1 MNGSPNMQI
10 TPDVNQALANA
21 NIPLSPALT
30 QYFQQNVTPYLDQ
43 LQYQMYQTQV
53 SLQDTLQFFVN
64 QNRCQLA
71 EIDRLKQV
79 RQTMPRMFCE
89 RQIDGY
95 GVCIDHG
102 NQTLVGKLRIRSV
115 HHCYIDKDGYRKELL
130 YVLYSS
136 MDDNIHSAV
145 VPRDKLAS
153 KNLLPLFE
161 SFQWVCKSKA
171 MANDYVAH
179 CINNFAQK
187 RILYISEYPGFSFV
201 KSKEGST
208 LVQFCC
214 NRNQF
219 GMNPLK
225 HCSPYFTKK
234 VLPSTKDRPL
244 GIKGICEKYLDT
256 DKKMMLFVFS
266 LCGLLSSFFREEKY
280 STERILTI
288 SAPDAASERFATLLM
303 QIFNR
308 GTKPLT
314 LCSNKSA
321 VKTELLHAKDET
333 VILSDRSI
341 IDDDKKRTEM
351 LQHILTENDSMD
363 CQPHNLAIF
372 STHAQYLLPPEKKIC
387 LTLPENFAPAMTKEE
402 EAEMCDDLNYLI
414 NTIASYIC
422 KNYELFRDRFKQ
434 NFIDIFNS
442 EFEQYSPYFQGKS
455 KEIITAGAL
464 LDTVY
469 FCVIDCIL
477 DFDSQPIAPLIYSIL
492 YDSQT
497 VSGTSE
503 DAVSEHFIAALND
516 AIRSGKLK
524 ILQHSKEMDFQEGTN
539 QLIVKDKLLILEES
553 AIENVL
559 IPSMRT
565 ADNTC
570 RILKCLKACEYLHAT
585 KKNRYPLVVYSH
597 HRSLRPALIAL
608 KSDRI
613 LDSDVELMI
622 EESRYAEWYSTA
634 PAPEHFIPLT
644 ENRIGGVSYQVFD
657 EKRKDNM
664 HFFALGKSGS
674 GKTHCLTERMVSLQK
689 LHRPVIV
696 FDTSESFTEEEILEK
711 LSVGCGETAEKKV
724 QAYIAEHI
732 TFHRIEEDGIPVDLL
747 KLGDSGNGED
757 TIRKI
762 ESIVESHNPNMGSK
776 QQAAVHAA
784 ISDMIQKGNVDM
796 TSLYEVLTSEQI
808 PYDLADQLADTLS
821 FFVNFKAN
829 DRDWGELIEESKD
842 IIIISTKAVR
852 SNGGSGLIDMLLMSL
867 YYYQQAHGEKQL
879 SVFIDEIRT
888 QNLSTKG
895 PIAKILTESRKNRMS
910 LNFAT
915 QFLPKSAQVR
925 EIMDNAAIHAF
936 FPLDDRT
943 AASAAKL
950 LNIDPQA
957 LTLLETGECYI
968 KGTFYNQNR
977 QKAIPGILHGTTYRN
992 FKKAKP
998 KLHKRPFIDVPC
1010 FDEKRCNFPPAKN

>member
-1 MNGSPNMQI
+1 MNGMYGMSTAEQLIAINHMQVAANHAVPSGAMPFQEVLRVYGEDQI
-10 TPDVNQALANA
+10 T
-21 NIPLSPALT
+21 
-30 QYFQQNVTPYLDQ
+30 
-43 LQYQMYQTQV
+43 
-53 SLQDTLQFFVN
+53 
-64 QNRCQLA
+64 
-71 EIDRLKQV
+71 
-79 RQTMPRMFCE
+79 
-89 RQIDGY
+89 
-95 GVCIDHG
+95 GVGSCIDYEKRKIKRI
-102 NQTLVGKLRIRSV
+102 GKLRIHSI
-115 HHCYIDKDGYRKELL
+115 HHCYIDKDGQRKEFL
-130 YVLYSS
+130 YVSYSS
-136 MDDNIHSAV
+136 MDDSTHLAV
-145 VPRDKLAS
+145 VPCDKLAS

-161 SFQWVCKSKA
+161 SFQWMCKSKA
-171 MANDYVAH
+171 MANDYIAY
-179 CINNFAQK
+179 CIRCFPPQSTQ
-187 RILYISEYPGFSFV
+187 YFPEYAGFSFIEQ
-201 KSKEGST
+201 SENST
-208 LVQFCC
+208 FIRFDC
-214 NRNQF
+214 NRKCF
-219 GMNPLK
+219 DMKLLK

-280 STERILTI
+280 SMERILTI

-351 LQHILTENDSMD
+351 LQHILTENDNMD

-387 LTLPENFAPAMTKEE
+387 LTLPKNFAPAMTTEE
-402 EAEMCDDLNYLI
+402 EAEMCDDLNYLVNI
-414 NTIASYIC
+414 IISRIC
-422 KNYELFRDRFKQ
+422 KSSTVLPGSFRDEFHEQ
-434 NFIDIFNS
+434 IDLYTS
-442 EFEQYSPYFQGKS
+442 YFQGKS
-455 KEIITAGAL
+455 KEIITASAL

-469 FCVIDCIL
+469 SCMIACFL
-477 DFDSQPIAPLIYSIL
+477 EFDSQPITMLIRSVL
-492 YDSQT
+492 SDSQT

-524 ILQHSKEMDFQEGTN
+524 ILRHSKEMDFQEGTN

-553 AIENVL
+553 AMENVL

-634 PAPEHFIPLT
+634 PVPEHFIPLT

>member
-1 MNGSPNMQI
+1 MSTAEQLIAINHMQVAANHAVPSGAMPFQEVLRVYGEDQI
-10 TPDVNQALANA
+10 T
-21 NIPLSPALT
+21 
-30 QYFQQNVTPYLDQ
+30 
-43 LQYQMYQTQV
+43 
-53 SLQDTLQFFVN
+53 
-64 QNRCQLA
+64 
-71 EIDRLKQV
+71 
-79 RQTMPRMFCE
+79 
-89 RQIDGY
+89 
-95 GVCIDHG
+95 GVGSCIDYEKRKIKRI
-102 NQTLVGKLRIRSV
+102 GKLRIHSI
-115 HHCYIDKDGYRKELL
+115 HHCYIDKDGQRKEFL
-130 YVLYSS
+130 YVSYSS
-136 MDDNIHSAV
+136 MDDSTHLAV
-145 VPRDKLAS
+145 VPCDKLAS

-161 SFQWVCKSKA
+161 SFQWMCKSKA
-171 MANDYVAH
+171 MANDYIAY
-179 CINNFAQK
+179 CIRCFPPQSTQ
-187 RILYISEYPGFSFV
+187 YFPEYAGFSFIEQ
-201 KSKEGST
+201 SENST
-208 LVQFCC
+208 FIRFDC
-214 NRNQF
+214 NRKCF
-219 GMNPLK
+219 DMKLLK

-280 STERILTI
+280 SMERILTI

-351 LQHILTENDSMD
+351 LQHILTENDNMD

-387 LTLPENFAPAMTKEE
+387 LTLPKNFAPAMTTEE
-402 EAEMCDDLNYLI
+402 EAEMCDDLNYLVNI
-414 NTIASYIC
+414 IISRIC
-422 KNYELFRDRFKQ
+422 KSYTVLPGSFRDEFHEQ
-434 NFIDIFNS
+434 IDLYTS
-442 EFEQYSPYFQGKS
+442 YFQGKS
-455 KEIITAGAL
+455 KEIITASAL

-469 FCVIDCIL
+469 SCMIACFL
-477 DFDSQPIAPLIYSIL
+477 EFDSQPITMLIRSVL
-492 YDSQT
+492 SDSQT

-524 ILQHSKEMDFQEGTN
+524 ILRHSKEMDFQEGTN

-553 AIENVL
+553 AMENVL

-634 PAPEHFIPLT
+634 PVPEHFIPLT

>member
-1 MNGSPNMQI
+1 MNGMYGMSTAEQMIAINHMQVAANHAVPSGAMPFQEVLRVYGEDQI
-10 TPDVNQALANA
+10 T
-21 NIPLSPALT
+21 
-30 QYFQQNVTPYLDQ
+30 
-43 LQYQMYQTQV
+43 
-53 SLQDTLQFFVN
+53 
-64 QNRCQLA
+64 
-71 EIDRLKQV
+71 
-79 RQTMPRMFCE
+79 
-89 RQIDGY
+89 
-95 GVCIDHG
+95 GVGSCIDYEKRKIKRI
-102 NQTLVGKLRIRSV
+102 GKLRIHSI
-115 HHCYIDKDGYRKELL
+115 HHCYIDKDGQRKEFL
-130 YVLYSS
+130 YVSYSS
-136 MDDNIHSAV
+136 MDDSTHLAV
-145 VPRDKLAS
+145 VPCDKLAS

-161 SFQWVCKSKA
+161 SFQWMCKSKA
-171 MANDYVAH
+171 MANDYIAY
-179 CINNFAQK
+179 CIRCFPPQSTQ
-187 RILYISEYPGFSFV
+187 YFPEYAGFSFIEQ
-201 KSKEGST
+201 SENST
-208 LVQFCC
+208 FIRFDC
-214 NRNQF
+214 NRKCF
-219 GMNPLK
+219 DMKLLK

-280 STERILTI
+280 SMERILTI

-351 LQHILTENDSMD
+351 LQHILTENDNMD

-387 LTLPENFAPAMTKEE
+387 LTLPKNFAPAMTTEE
-402 EAEMCDDLNYLI
+402 EAEMCDDLNYLVNI
-414 NTIASYIC
+414 IISRIC
-422 KNYELFRDRFKQ
+422 KSYTVLPGSFRDEFHEQ
-434 NFIDIFNS
+434 IDLYTS
-442 EFEQYSPYFQGKS
+442 YFQGKS
-455 KEIITAGAL
+455 KEIITASAL

-469 FCVIDCIL
+469 SCMIACFL
-477 DFDSQPIAPLIYSIL
+477 EFDSQPITMLIRSVL
-492 YDSQT
+492 SDSQT

-524 ILQHSKEMDFQEGTN
+524 ILRHSKEMDFQEGTN

-553 AIENVL
+553 AMENVL

-634 PAPEHFIPLT
+634 PVPEHFIPLT

>member
-1 MNGSPNMQI
+1 MNGMYGMSTAEQLIAINHMQVAANHAVPSGAMPFQEVLRVYGEDQI
-10 TPDVNQALANA
+10 T
-21 NIPLSPALT
+21 
-30 QYFQQNVTPYLDQ
+30 
-43 LQYQMYQTQV
+43 
-53 SLQDTLQFFVN
+53 
-64 QNRCQLA
+64 
-71 EIDRLKQV
+71 
-79 RQTMPRMFCE
+79 
-89 RQIDGY
+89 
-95 GVCIDHG
+95 GVGSCIDYEKRKIKRI
-102 NQTLVGKLRIRSV
+102 GKLRIHSI
-115 HHCYIDKDGYRKELL
+115 HHCYIDKDGQRKEFL
-130 YVLYSS
+130 YVSYSS
-136 MDDNIHSAV
+136 MDDSTHLAV
-145 VPRDKLAS
+145 VPCDKLAS

-161 SFQWVCKSKA
+161 AFQWVCKSKA
-171 MANDYVAH
+171 MANDYIAYCIH
-179 CINNFAQK
+179 CFLPKSTQ
-187 RILYISEYPGFSFV
+187 YFPEYAGFSFIEQ
-201 KSKEGST
+201 SENST
-208 LVQFCC
+208 FIRFDC
-214 NRNQF
+214 NRKCF
-219 GMNPLK
+219 DMKLLK

-266 LCGLLSSFFREEKY
+266 LCGLLSSFFRKEKY
-280 STERILTI
+280 SMERILTI

-351 LQHILTENDSMD
+351 LQHILTENDNMD

-387 LTLPENFAPAMTKEE
+387 LTLPENFAPAMTTEE
-402 EAEMCDDLNYLI
+402 EAEMCDDLNYLVNI
-414 NTIASYIC
+414 IISRIC
-422 KNYELFRDRFKQ
+422 KSYTVLPGSFRDEFHEQ
-434 NFIDIFNS
+434 IDLYTS
-442 EFEQYSPYFQGKS
+442 YFQGKS

-469 FCVIDCIL
+469 SCMIACFL
-477 DFDSQPIAPLIYSIL
+477 EFDSQPITMLIRSVL
-492 YDSQT
+492 SDSQT

-503 DAVSEHFIAALND
+503 DAVSEQFIAALND
-516 AIRSGKLK
+516 AIRSDKLK
-524 ILQHSKEMDFQEGTN
+524 ILRHSKEMDFQEGTN

-585 KKNRYPLVVYSH
+585 KKNRYPLVVYSN

-644 ENRIGGVSYQVFD
+644 ENCIGGVSYQVFD

-711 LSVGCGETAEKKV
+711 LSVGCGETAEQDV
-724 QAYIAEHI
+724 RAYIAKHI

-796 TSLYEVLTSEQI
+796 ASLYEVLTSEQI

-842 IIIISTKAVR
+842 III
-852 SNGGSGLIDMLLMSL
+852 
-867 YYYQQAHGEKQL
+867 
-879 SVFIDEIRT
+879 
-888 QNLSTKG
+888 
-895 PIAKILTESRKNRMS
+895 
-910 LNFAT
+910 
-915 QFLPKSAQVR
+915 
-925 EIMDNAAIHAF
+925 
-936 FPLDDRT
+936 
-943 AASAAKL
+943 
-950 LNIDPQA
+950 
-957 LTLLETGECYI
+957 
-968 KGTFYNQNR
+968 
-977 QKAIPGILHGTTYRN
+977 
-992 FKKAKP
+992 KK
-998 KLHKRPFIDVPC
+998 H
-1010 FDEKRCNFPPAKN
+1010 

>member
-1 MNGSPNMQI
+1 MNGMYGMSTAEQLIAINHMQVAANHAVPSGAMPFQEVLRVYGEDQI
-10 TPDVNQALANA
+10 T
-21 NIPLSPALT
+21 
-30 QYFQQNVTPYLDQ
+30 
-43 LQYQMYQTQV
+43 
-53 SLQDTLQFFVN
+53 
-64 QNRCQLA
+64 
-71 EIDRLKQV
+71 
-79 RQTMPRMFCE
+79 
-89 RQIDGY
+89 
-95 GVCIDHG
+95 GVGSCID
-102 NQTLVGKLRIRSV
+102 QEKRKIKRIGKLRIHSI
-115 HHCYIDKDGYRKELL
+115 HHCYIDKDGQRKEFL
-130 YVLYSS
+130 YVSYSS
-136 MDDNIHSAV
+136 MDDSTHLAV
-145 VPRDKLAS
+145 VPCDKLAS

-161 SFQWVCKSKA
+161 SFQWMCKSKA
-171 MANDYVAH
+171 MANDYIAY
-179 CINNFAQK
+179 CIRCFPPKSTQ
-187 RILYISEYPGFSFV
+187 YFPEYAGFSFIEQ
-201 KSKEGST
+201 SENST
-208 LVQFCC
+208 SIRFDC
-214 NRNQF
+214 NRKCF
-219 GMNPLK
+219 DMKLLK

-266 LCGLLSSFFREEKY
+266 LCGLLSSFFRKEKY
-280 STERILTI
+280 SMERILTI

-402 EAEMCDDLNYLI
+402 EAEMCDDLNYLVNFI
-414 NTIASYIC
+414 ISCIC
-422 KNYELFRDRFKQ
+422 KSYTVLPGSFRDEFHEQ
-434 NFIDIFNS
+434 IDLYTS
-442 EFEQYSPYFQGKS
+442 YFQDKS

-469 FCVIDCIL
+469 SCMIACFL
-477 DFDSQPIAPLIYSIL
+477 EFDSQPITMLIRSVL
-492 YDSQT
+492 SDSQT

-503 DAVSEHFIAALND
+503 DAVSEQFIAALND

-524 ILQHSKEMDFQEGTN
+524 ILRHSKEMDFQEGTN

-711 LSVGCGETAEKKV
+711 LSVGCGETAEQDV
-724 QAYIAEHI
+724 RAYIAEHI

-747 KLGDSGNGED
+747 KLGDSGNWED

-829 DRDWGELIEESKD
+829 DRDWGKLIEESKD

-915 QFLPKSAQVR
+915 QFLPKSTQVR

>member
-1 MNGSPNMQI
+1 MNGMYGMSTAEQLIAINHMQVAANHAVPSGAMPFQEVLRVYGEDQI
-10 TPDVNQALANA
+10 T
-21 NIPLSPALT
+21 
-30 QYFQQNVTPYLDQ
+30 
-43 LQYQMYQTQV
+43 
-53 SLQDTLQFFVN
+53 
-64 QNRCQLA
+64 
-71 EIDRLKQV
+71 
-79 RQTMPRMFCE
+79 
-89 RQIDGY
+89 
-95 GVCIDHG
+95 GVGSCIDYEKRKIKRI
-102 NQTLVGKLRIRSV
+102 GKLRIHSI
-115 HHCYIDKDGYRKELL
+115 HHCYIDKDGQRKEFL
-130 YVLYSS
+130 YVSYSS
-136 MDDNIHSAV
+136 MDDSTHLAV
-145 VPRDKLAS
+145 VPCDKLAS

-161 SFQWVCKSKA
+161 SFQWMCKSKA
-171 MANDYVAH
+171 MANDYIAY
-179 CINNFAQK
+179 CIRCFHPKSTQ
-187 RILYISEYPGFSFV
+187 YFPEYAGFSFIEQ
-201 KSKEGST
+201 SENST
-208 LVQFCC
+208 SIRFDC
-214 NRNQF
+214 NRKCF
-219 GMNPLK
+219 DMKLLK

-266 LCGLLSSFFREEKY
+266 LCGLLSSFFRKEKY
-280 STERILTI
+280 SMERILTI

-321 VKTELLHAKDET
+321 VRTELLHAKDET

-351 LQHILTENDSMD
+351 LQHILTENDNMD

-387 LTLPENFAPAMTKEE
+387 LTLPENFALAMTKEE
-402 EAEMCDDLNYLI
+402 EAEMCDDLNYLVNFI
-414 NTIASYIC
+414 ISCIC
-422 KNYELFRDRFKQ
+422 KSYTVLPGAFRDEFHEQ
-434 NFIDIFNS
+434 IDLYTS
-442 EFEQYSPYFQGKS
+442 YFQGKS
-455 KEIITAGAL
+455 KEMIAAGAL

-469 FCVIDCIL
+469 SCLIVCFL
-477 DFDSQPIAPLIYSIL
+477 KFNSQPITMLIRSVL
-492 YDSQT
+492 SDSQT

-503 DAVSEHFIAALND
+503 DAVSEQFIAALND
-516 AIRSGKLK
+516 AIRSDKLK
-524 ILQHSKEMDFQEGTN
+524 ILRHSKEMDFQEGTN

-634 PAPEHFIPLT
+634 TAPKHFIPLT

-711 LSVGCGETAEKKV
+711 LSVGCGETAEKDV
-724 QAYIAEHI
+724 RAYIAKHI

-829 DRDWGELIEESKD
+829 DRDWGKLIEESKD

-915 QFLPKSAQVR
+915 QFLPKSTQVR

-950 LNIDPQA
+950 LNIDSQA

>member
-1 MNGSPNMQI
+1 MNGMYGMSTAEQLIAINHMQVAANHAVPSGAIPFQEVLRVYGEDQI
-10 TPDVNQALANA
+10 T
-21 NIPLSPALT
+21 
-30 QYFQQNVTPYLDQ
+30 
-43 LQYQMYQTQV
+43 
-53 SLQDTLQFFVN
+53 
-64 QNRCQLA
+64 
-71 EIDRLKQV
+71 
-79 RQTMPRMFCE
+79 
-89 RQIDGY
+89 
-95 GVCIDHG
+95 GVGSCIDYEKRKIKRI
-102 NQTLVGKLRIRSV
+102 GKLRIHNV
-115 HHCYIDKDGYRKELL
+115 CHCYIDKDGQRKEFL
-130 YVLYSS
+130 YVSYSS
-136 MDDNIHSAV
+136 MDDSTHLAV
-145 VPRDKLAS
+145 VPCDKLAS

-161 SFQWVCKSKA
+161 SFQWMCKSKA
-171 MANDYVAH
+171 MANDYIAY
-179 CINNFAQK
+179 CIRCFPPKSTQ
-187 RILYISEYPGFSFV
+187 YFPEYAGFSFIEQ
-201 KSKEGST
+201 SENST
-208 LVQFCC
+208 SIRFDC
-214 NRNQF
+214 NRKCF
-219 GMNPLK
+219 DMKLRK

-234 VLPSTKDRPL
+234 VLPSIKDRPL
-244 GIKGICEKYLDT
+244 GIKGICEKYLDP

-280 STERILTI
+280 SMERILTI

-351 LQHILTENDSMD
+351 LQHILTENDNMD

-387 LTLPENFAPAMTKEE
+387 LTLPENFAPAMTTEE
-402 EAEMCDDLNYLI
+402 EAEMCDDLNYLVNI
-414 NTIASYIC
+414 IISRIC
-422 KNYELFRDRFKQ
+422 KSYTVLPGSFRDEFHEQ
-434 NFIDIFNS
+434 IDLYTS
-442 EFEQYSPYFQGKS
+442 YFQGKS
-455 KEIITAGAL
+455 KEIIAAGAL

-469 FCVIDCIL
+469 FCVINCIL
-477 DFDSQPIAPLIYSIL
+477 EFDSQPITPLIYSIL

-503 DAVSEHFIAALND
+503 DAVSEQFIAALND

-524 ILQHSKEMDFQEGTN
+524 ILRHSKEMDFQEGTN

-553 AIENVL
+553 AMENVL

-634 PAPEHFIPLT
+634 TAPEHFVPLT

-711 LSVGCGETAEKKV
+711 LSVGCGETAEKEV

-776 QQAAVHAA
+776 QQATVHAA
-784 ISDMIQKGNVDM
+784 ISDMIQNGNVDM
-796 TSLYEVLTSEQI
+796 ASLYEVLTSEQI

-915 QFLPKSAQVR
+915 QFLPKSTQVR

>member
-71 EIDRLKQV
+71 EIERLKQV

-187 RILYISEYPGFSFV
+187 RILYISEYPGFSFIEQ
-201 KSKEGST
+201 SENST
-208 LVQFCC
+208 FIRFDC
-214 NRNQF
+214 NRKCF
-219 GMNPLK
+219 DMKLLK

-266 LCGLLSSFFREEKY
+266 LCGLLSSFFRKEKY
-280 STERILTI
+280 SMERILTI

-333 VILSDRSI
+333 IILSDRSI
-341 IDDDKKRTEM
+341 IDDDKKR
-351 LQHILTENDSMD
+351 
-363 CQPHNLAIF
+363 
-372 STHAQYLLPPEKKIC
+372 
-387 LTLPENFAPAMTKEE
+387 
-402 EAEMCDDLNYLI
+402 
-414 NTIASYIC
+414 
-422 KNYELFRDRFKQ
+422 
-434 NFIDIFNS
+434 
-442 EFEQYSPYFQGKS
+442 
-455 KEIITAGAL
+455 AGAL

-469 FCVIDCIL
+469 SCMIAYFL
-477 DFDSQPIAPLIYSIL
+477 EFDSQPITMLIRSVL
-492 YDSQT
+492 SDSQT
-497 VSGTSE
+497 VSDTSE
-503 DAVSEHFIAALND
+503 DAVSEQFIAALND

-524 ILQHSKEMDFQEGTN
+524 ILRHSKEMDFQEGTN
-539 QLIVKDKLLILEES
+539 QLIVKEDLLILEES

-585 KKNRYPLVVYSH
+585 KKNRYPLVVYSN

-711 LSVGCGETAEKKV
+711 LSVGCGETAEQDV
-724 QAYIAEHI
+724 RAYIAEHI

-776 QQAAVHAA
+776 QQAAVHAV
-784 ISDMIQKGNVDM
+784 ISDMI
-796 TSLYEVLTSEQI
+796 
-808 PYDLADQLADTLS
+808 
-821 FFVNFKAN
+821 
-829 DRDWGELIEESKD
+829 
-842 IIIISTKAVR
+842 
-852 SNGGSGLIDMLLMSL
+852 
-867 YYYQQAHGEKQL
+867 
-879 SVFIDEIRT
+879 
-888 QNLSTKG
+888 
-895 PIAKILTESRKNRMS
+895 
-910 LNFAT
+910 
-915 QFLPKSAQVR
+915 
-925 EIMDNAAIHAF
+925 
-936 FPLDDRT
+936 
-943 AASAAKL
+943 
-950 LNIDPQA
+950 
-957 LTLLETGECYI
+957 
-968 KGTFYNQNR
+968 
-977 QKAIPGILHGTTYRN
+977 
-992 FKKAKP
+992 
-998 KLHKRPFIDVPC
+998 
-1010 FDEKRCNFPPAKN
+1010 

>member
-1 MNGSPNMQI
+1 MNGMYGMSTAEQLIAINHMQVAANHAVPSGAMPFQEVLRVYGEDQI
-10 TPDVNQALANA
+10 T
-21 NIPLSPALT
+21 
-30 QYFQQNVTPYLDQ
+30 
-43 LQYQMYQTQV
+43 
-53 SLQDTLQFFVN
+53 
-64 QNRCQLA
+64 
-71 EIDRLKQV
+71 
-79 RQTMPRMFCE
+79 
-89 RQIDGY
+89 
-95 GVCIDHG
+95 GVGSCIDYEKRKIKRI
-102 NQTLVGKLRIRSV
+102 GKLRIHSI
-115 HHCYIDKDGYRKELL
+115 HHCYIDKDGQRKEFL
-130 YVLYSS
+130 YVSYSS
-136 MDDNIHSAV
+136 MDDSTHLAV
-145 VPRDKLAS
+145 VPCDKLAS

-161 SFQWVCKSKA
+161 SFQWMCKSKA
-171 MANDYVAH
+171 MANDYIAY
-179 CINNFAQK
+179 CIRCFPPQSTQ
-187 RILYISEYPGFSFV
+187 YFPEYAGFSFIEQ
-201 KSKEGST
+201 SENST
-208 LVQFCC
+208 FIRFDC
-214 NRNQF
+214 NRKCF
-219 GMNPLK
+219 DMKLLK

-280 STERILTI
+280 SMERILTI

-351 LQHILTENDSMD
+351 LQHILTENDNMD

-387 LTLPENFAPAMTKEE
+387 LTLPKNFAPAMTTEE
-402 EAEMCDDLNYLI
+402 EAEMCDDLNYLVNI
-414 NTIASYIC
+414 IISRIC
-422 KNYELFRDRFKQ
+422 KSYTVLPGSFRDEFHEQ
-434 NFIDIFNS
+434 IDLYTS
-442 EFEQYSPYFQGKS
+442 YFQGKS

-469 FCVIDCIL
+469 SCMIACFL
-477 DFDSQPIAPLIYSIL
+477 EFDSQPITMLIRSVL
-492 YDSQT
+492 SDSQT
-497 VSGTSE
+497 VSSTSE
-503 DAVSEHFIAALND
+503 DAVSEQFIAALND

-524 ILQHSKEMDFQEGTN
+524 ILRHSKEMDFQEGTN

-553 AIENVL
+553 AMENVL

-597 HRSLRPALIAL
+597 HRSLRPALIAM

-634 PAPEHFIPLT
+634 TAPEHFIPLT

-674 GKTHCLTERMVSLQK
+674 SKTHCLTERMVSLQK

-711 LSVGCGETAEKKV
+711 LSVGCGETAEQDV
-724 QAYIAEHI
+724 RAYIAEHI
-732 TFHRIEEDGIPVDLL
+732 TFHCIEEDGIPVDLL
-747 KLGDSGNGED
+747 KLSDSGNAED

-762 ESIVESHNPNMGSK
+762 ESIVESHNPNLGRK

-784 ISDMIQKGNVDM
+784 ISDMIQSGNVDM
-796 TSLYEVLTSEQI
+796 ASLYEVLTSEQI

-915 QFLPKSAQVR
+915 QFLPKSTQVR

-950 LNIDPQA
+950 LQVDSKE

-992 FKKAKP
+992 FKKSKP
-998 KLHKRPFIDVPC
+998 ESSSHSFIDVPC
-1010 FDEKRCNFPPAKN
+1010 FDEKRYNFPPAKN

>member
-1 MNGSPNMQI
+1 MYGMSTAEQLIAINHMQVAANHAVPSGAMPFQEVLRVYGEDQI
-10 TPDVNQALANA
+10 T
-21 NIPLSPALT
+21 
-30 QYFQQNVTPYLDQ
+30 
-43 LQYQMYQTQV
+43 
-53 SLQDTLQFFVN
+53 
-64 QNRCQLA
+64 
-71 EIDRLKQV
+71 
-79 RQTMPRMFCE
+79 
-89 RQIDGY
+89 
-95 GVCIDHG
+95 GVGSCID
-102 NQTLVGKLRIRSV
+102 QEKRKIKRIGKLRIHSI
-115 HHCYIDKDGYRKELL
+115 HHCYIDKDGQRKEFL
-130 YVLYSS
+130 YVSYSS
-136 MDDNIHSAV
+136 MDDSTHLAV
-145 VPRDKLAS
+145 VPCDKLAS

-161 SFQWVCKSKA
+161 SFQWMCKSKA
-171 MANDYVAH
+171 MANDYIAY
-179 CINNFAQK
+179 CIRCFPPKSTQ
-187 RILYISEYPGFSFV
+187 YFPEYAGFSFIEQ
-201 KSKEGST
+201 SENST
-208 LVQFCC
+208 SIRFDC
-214 NRNQF
+214 NRKCF
-219 GMNPLK
+219 DMKLLK

-280 STERILTI
+280 SMERILTI

-314 LCSNKSA
+314 LCSNKRA
-321 VKTELLHAKDET
+321 V
-333 VILSDRSI
+333 
-341 IDDDKKRTEM
+341 RTEM

-387 LTLPENFAPAMTKEE
+387 LTLPENFALAMTKEE
-402 EAEMCDDLNYLI
+402 EAEMCDDLNYLVNI
-414 NTIASYIC
+414 IVSHIC

-434 NFIDIFNS
+434 SFIDIFNS

-455 KEIITAGAL
+455 KEIIAVGAL

-477 DFDSQPIAPLIYSIL
+477 DFDSQPIAPLIYPIL

-524 ILQHSKEMDFQEGTN
+524 ILRHSKEMDFQEGTN

-585 KKNRYPLVVYSH
+585 KKNRYPLVVYSN

-644 ENRIGGVSYQVFD
+644 ENCIGGVSYQVFD

-711 LSVGCGETAEKKV
+711 LSVGCGETAEQDV
-724 QAYIAEHI
+724 RAYIAKHI

-796 TSLYEVLTSEQI
+796 ASLYEVLTSEQI

-842 IIIISTKAVR
+842 III
-852 SNGGSGLIDMLLMSL
+852 
-867 YYYQQAHGEKQL
+867 
-879 SVFIDEIRT
+879 
-888 QNLSTKG
+888 
-895 PIAKILTESRKNRMS
+895 
-910 LNFAT
+910 
-915 QFLPKSAQVR
+915 
-925 EIMDNAAIHAF
+925 
-936 FPLDDRT
+936 
-943 AASAAKL
+943 
-950 LNIDPQA
+950 
-957 LTLLETGECYI
+957 
-968 KGTFYNQNR
+968 
-977 QKAIPGILHGTTYRN
+977 
-992 FKKAKP
+992 KK
-998 KLHKRPFIDVPC
+998 H
-1010 FDEKRCNFPPAKN
+1010 

>member
-71 EIDRLKQV
+71 EIERLKQV

-136 MDDNIHSAV
+136 TDDIIHSAV
-145 VPRDKLAS
+145 IPRDKLAS

-161 SFQWVCKSKA
+161 SFQWMCKSKA
-171 MANDYVAH
+171 MANDYIAYCIH
-179 CINNFAQK
+179 CFPPKSTQ
-187 RILYISEYPGFSFV
+187 YFPEYAGFSFIEQ
-201 KSKEGST
+201 SENST
-208 LVQFCC
+208 FIRFDC
-214 NRNQF
+214 NRKCF
-219 GMNPLK
+219 DMKLLK

-234 VLPSTKDRPL
+234 VLPHIQDRPL
-244 GIKGICEKYLDT
+244 GIKGICEKHLDT

-280 STERILTI
+280 SMERILTI

-387 LTLPENFAPAMTKEE
+387 LTLPENFALAMTKEE

-422 KNYELFRDRFKQ
+422 KNYELFRDTFKQ
-434 NFIDIFNS
+434 SFIDIFNS

-469 FCVIDCIL
+469 FCVINCIL
-477 DFDSQPIAPLIYSIL
+477 EFDSQPITPLIYSIL
-492 YDSQT
+492 SNSQT

-503 DAVSEHFIAALND
+503 DAVSEQFIAALND

-524 ILQHSKEMDFQEGTN
+524 ILRHSKEMDFQEGTN

-553 AIENVL
+553 AMENVL

-644 ENRIGGVSYQVFD
+644 ENRIGDVSYQVFD

-711 LSVGCGETAEKKV
+711 LSVGCGETAEKDV
-724 QAYIAEHI
+724 RAYIAEHI

-747 KLGDSGNGED
+747 KLDDSGNGED

-784 ISDMIQKGNVDM
+784 ISDMIQSGNVDM
-796 TSLYEVLTSEQI
+796 ASLYEVLTSEQI

>member
-1 MNGSPNMQI
+1 MYGMSTAEQLIAVNHMQVAANHAVPSGAMPFQEVLRVYGEDQI
-10 TPDVNQALANA
+10 T
-21 NIPLSPALT
+21 
-30 QYFQQNVTPYLDQ
+30 
-43 LQYQMYQTQV
+43 
-53 SLQDTLQFFVN
+53 
-64 QNRCQLA
+64 
-71 EIDRLKQV
+71 
-79 RQTMPRMFCE
+79 
-89 RQIDGY
+89 
-95 GVCIDHG
+95 GVGSCIDYEKRKIKRI
-102 NQTLVGKLRIRSV
+102 GKLRIHSIC
-115 HHCYIDKDGYRKELL
+115 HCYIDKDGYRKELL
-130 YVLYSS
+130 YVLYFST
-136 MDDNIHSAV
+136 DDNIHSAV
-145 VPRDKLAS
+145 IPRDKLAS

-161 SFQWVCKSKA
+161 SFQWMCKSKA
-171 MANDYVAH
+171 MANDYIAH
-179 CINNFAQK
+179 CIHCFPQK
-187 RILYISEYPGFSFV
+187 STQYFPEYAGFSFIEQ
-201 KSKEGST
+201 SENST
-208 LVQFCC
+208 FIRFDC
-214 NRNQF
+214 NRKCF
-219 GMNPLK
+219 DMKLLK

-266 LCGLLSSFFREEKY
+266 LCGLLSSFFRKEKY
-280 STERILTI
+280 SMERILTI

-341 IDDDKKRTEM
+341 IDDDKKR
-351 LQHILTENDSMD
+351 
-363 CQPHNLAIF
+363 
-372 STHAQYLLPPEKKIC
+372 
-387 LTLPENFAPAMTKEE
+387 
-402 EAEMCDDLNYLI
+402 
-414 NTIASYIC
+414 
-422 KNYELFRDRFKQ
+422 
-434 NFIDIFNS
+434 
-442 EFEQYSPYFQGKS
+442 
-455 KEIITAGAL
+455 AGAVL
-464 LDTVY
+464 NTVY
-469 FCVIDCIL
+469 FCVINCIL

-711 LSVGCGETAEKKV
+711 LSVGCGETAEQDV
-724 QAYIAEHI
+724 RAYIAEHI

-796 TSLYEVLTSEQI
+796 ASLYEVLTSEQI

-842 IIIISTKAVR
+842 III
-852 SNGGSGLIDMLLMSL
+852 
-867 YYYQQAHGEKQL
+867 
-879 SVFIDEIRT
+879 
-888 QNLSTKG
+888 
-895 PIAKILTESRKNRMS
+895 
-910 LNFAT
+910 
-915 QFLPKSAQVR
+915 
-925 EIMDNAAIHAF
+925 
-936 FPLDDRT
+936 
-943 AASAAKL
+943 
-950 LNIDPQA
+950 
-957 LTLLETGECYI
+957 
-968 KGTFYNQNR
+968 
-977 QKAIPGILHGTTYRN
+977 
-992 FKKAKP
+992 KK
-998 KLHKRPFIDVPC
+998 H
-1010 FDEKRCNFPPAKN
+1010 

>member
-1 MNGSPNMQI
+1 MNGMYGMSTAEQLIAINHMQVAANHAVPSGAMPFQEVLRVYGEDQI
-10 TPDVNQALANA
+10 T
-21 NIPLSPALT
+21 
-30 QYFQQNVTPYLDQ
+30 
-43 LQYQMYQTQV
+43 
-53 SLQDTLQFFVN
+53 
-64 QNRCQLA
+64 
-71 EIDRLKQV
+71 
-79 RQTMPRMFCE
+79 
-89 RQIDGY
+89 
-95 GVCIDHG
+95 GVGSCID
-102 NQTLVGKLRIRSV
+102 QEKRKIKRIGKLRIHSI
-115 HHCYIDKDGYRKELL
+115 HHCYIDKDGQRKEFL
-130 YVLYSS
+130 YVSYSS
-136 MDDNIHSAV
+136 MDDSTHLAV
-145 VPRDKLAS
+145 VPCDKLAS

-161 SFQWVCKSKA
+161 SFQWMCKSKA
-171 MANDYVAH
+171 MANDYIAY
-179 CINNFAQK
+179 CIRCFPPKSTQ
-187 RILYISEYPGFSFV
+187 YFPEYAGFSFIEQ
-201 KSKEGST
+201 SENST
-208 LVQFCC
+208 SIRFDC
-214 NRNQF
+214 NRKCF
-219 GMNPLK
+219 DMKLLK

-266 LCGLLSSFFREEKY
+266 LCGLLSSFFRKEKY
-280 STERILTI
+280 SMERILTI

-351 LQHILTENDSMD
+351 LQYILTENDNMD

-387 LTLPENFAPAMTKEE
+387 LTLPENFAPAMTTKE
-402 EAEMCDDLNYLI
+402 EAEMCDDLNYLVNFI
-414 NTIASYIC
+414 ISCIC
-422 KNYELFRDRFKQ
+422 KSYTVLPGAFQDEFHEQ
-434 NFIDIFNS
+434 IDLYTS
-442 EFEQYSPYFQGKS
+442 YFQGKS
-455 KEIITAGAL
+455 KEMIAAGAL

-469 FCVIDCIL
+469 SCMIAYFL
-477 DFDSQPIAPLIYSIL
+477 EFDSQPITMLIRSVL
-492 YDSQT
+492 SDSQT

-503 DAVSEHFIAALND
+503 DAVSEQFIAALND

-644 ENRIGGVSYQVFD
+644 ENCIGGISYQVFD

-696 FDTSESFTEEEILEK
+696 FDNSESFTEEEILEK
-711 LSVGCGETAEKKV
+711 LSVGCGETAEKEV

-784 ISDMIQKGNVDM
+784 ISDMIQNGNVDM
-796 TSLYEVLTSEQI
+796 ASLYEVLTSEQI

-867 YYYQQAHGEKQL
+867 YYYQ
-879 SVFIDEIRT
+879 
-888 QNLSTKG
+888 
-895 PIAKILTESRKNRMS
+895 
-910 LNFAT
+910 
-915 QFLPKSAQVR
+915 
-925 EIMDNAAIHAF
+925 
-936 FPLDDRT
+936 
-943 AASAAKL
+943 
-950 LNIDPQA
+950 
-957 LTLLETGECYI
+957 
-968 KGTFYNQNR
+968 
-977 QKAIPGILHGTTYRN
+977 
-992 FKKAKP
+992 
-998 KLHKRPFIDVPC
+998 
-1010 FDEKRCNFPPAKN
+1010 

>member
-1 MNGSPNMQI
+1 MNGMYGMSTAEQLIAINHMQVAANHAVPSGAMPFQEVLRVYGEDQI
-10 TPDVNQALANA
+10 T
-21 NIPLSPALT
+21 
-30 QYFQQNVTPYLDQ
+30 
-43 LQYQMYQTQV
+43 
-53 SLQDTLQFFVN
+53 
-64 QNRCQLA
+64 
-71 EIDRLKQV
+71 
-79 RQTMPRMFCE
+79 
-89 RQIDGY
+89 
-95 GVCIDHG
+95 GVGSCIDYEKRKIKRI
-102 NQTLVGKLRIRSV
+102 GKLRIHSI
-115 HHCYIDKDGYRKELL
+115 HHCYIDKDGQRKEFL
-130 YVLYSS
+130 YVSYSS
-136 MDDNIHSAV
+136 MDDSTHLAV
-145 VPRDKLAS
+145 VPCDKLAS

-161 SFQWVCKSKA
+161 SFQWMCKSKA
-171 MANDYVAH
+171 MANDYIAY
-179 CINNFAQK
+179 CIRCFPPQSTQ
-187 RILYISEYPGFSFV
+187 YFPEYAGFSFIEQ
-201 KSKEGST
+201 SENST
-208 LVQFCC
+208 FIRFDC
-214 NRNQF
+214 NRKCF
-219 GMNPLK
+219 DMKLLK

-280 STERILTI
+280 SMERILTI

-351 LQHILTENDSMD
+351 LQHILTEDDNMD

-387 LTLPENFAPAMTKEE
+387 LTLPKNFAPAMTTEE
-402 EAEMCDDLNYLI
+402 EAEMCDDLNYLVNI
-414 NTIASYIC
+414 IISRIC
-422 KNYELFRDRFKQ
+422 KSYTVLPGSFRDEFHEQ
-434 NFIDIFNS
+434 IDLYTS
-442 EFEQYSPYFQGKS
+442 YFQGKS
-455 KEIITAGAL
+455 KEIITASAL

-469 FCVIDCIL
+469 SCMIACFL
-477 DFDSQPIAPLIYSIL
+477 EFDSQPITMLIRSVL
-492 YDSQT
+492 SDSQT

-524 ILQHSKEMDFQEGTN
+524 ILRHSKEMDFQEGTN

-553 AIENVL
+553 AMENVL

-634 PAPEHFIPLT
+634 PVPEHFIPLT

>member
-1 MNGSPNMQI
+1 MNGMYGMSTAEQLIAINHMQVAANHAVPSGAMPFQEVLRVYGEDQI
-10 TPDVNQALANA
+10 T
-21 NIPLSPALT
+21 
-30 QYFQQNVTPYLDQ
+30 
-43 LQYQMYQTQV
+43 
-53 SLQDTLQFFVN
+53 
-64 QNRCQLA
+64 
-71 EIDRLKQV
+71 
-79 RQTMPRMFCE
+79 
-89 RQIDGY
+89 
-95 GVCIDHG
+95 GVGSCID
-102 NQTLVGKLRIRSV
+102 QEKRKIKRIGKLRIHSI
-115 HHCYIDKDGYRKELL
+115 HHCYIDKDGQRKEFL
-130 YVLYSS
+130 YVSYSS
-136 MDDNIHSAV
+136 MDDSTHLAV
-145 VPRDKLAS
+145 VPCDKLAS

-161 SFQWVCKSKA
+161 SFQWMCKSKA
-171 MANDYVAH
+171 MANDYIAY
-179 CINNFAQK
+179 CIRCFPPKSTQ
-187 RILYISEYPGFSFV
+187 YFPEYAGFSFIEQ
-201 KSKEGST
+201 SENST
-208 LVQFCC
+208 SIRFDC
-214 NRNQF
+214 NRKCF
-219 GMNPLK
+219 DMKLLK

-266 LCGLLSSFFREEKY
+266 LCGLLSSFFRKEKY
-280 STERILTI
+280 SMERILTI

-351 LQHILTENDSMD
+351 LQYILTENDNMD

-387 LTLPENFAPAMTKEE
+387 LTLPENFAPAMTTKE
-402 EAEMCDDLNYLI
+402 EAEMCDDLNYLVNFI
-414 NTIASYIC
+414 ISCIC
-422 KNYELFRDRFKQ
+422 KSYTVLPGAFQDEFHEQ
-434 NFIDIFNS
+434 IDLYTS
-442 EFEQYSPYFQGKS
+442 YFQGKS
-455 KEIITAGAL
+455 KEMIAAGAL

-469 FCVIDCIL
+469 SCMIAYFL
-477 DFDSQPIAPLIYSIL
+477 EFDSQPITMLIRSVL
-492 YDSQT
+492 SDSQT

-503 DAVSEHFIAALND
+503 DAVSEQFIAALND

-644 ENRIGGVSYQVFD
+644 ENCIGGISYQVFD

-696 FDTSESFTEEEILEK
+696 FDNSESFTEEEILEK
-711 LSVGCGETAEKKV
+711 LSVGCGETAEKEV

-784 ISDMIQKGNVDM
+784 ISDMIQNGNVDM
-796 TSLYEVLTSEQI
+796 ASLYEVLTSEQI

-915 QFLPKSAQVR
+915 QFLPKSTQVR

>member
-1 MNGSPNMQI
+1 
-10 TPDVNQALANA
+10 
-21 NIPLSPALT
+21 
-30 QYFQQNVTPYLDQ
+30 
-43 LQYQMYQTQV
+43 
-53 SLQDTLQFFVN
+53 
-64 QNRCQLA
+64 
-71 EIDRLKQV
+71 
-79 RQTMPRMFCE
+79 
-89 RQIDGY
+89 
-95 GVCIDHG
+95 
-102 NQTLVGKLRIRSV
+102 
-115 HHCYIDKDGYRKELL
+115 
-130 YVLYSS
+130 
-136 MDDNIHSAV
+136 MDDSTHLAV
-145 VPRDKLAS
+145 VPCDKLAS

-161 SFQWVCKSKA
+161 AFQWVCKSKA
-171 MANDYVAH
+171 MANDYIAYCIH
-179 CINNFAQK
+179 CFLPKSTQ
-187 RILYISEYPGFSFV
+187 YFPEYAGFSFIEQ
-201 KSKEGST
+201 SENST
-208 LVQFCC
+208 FIRFDC
-214 NRNQF
+214 NRKCF
-219 GMNPLK
+219 DMKLLK

-266 LCGLLSSFFREEKY
+266 LCGLLSSFFRKEKY
-280 STERILTI
+280 SMERILTI

-351 LQHILTENDSMD
+351 LQHILTENDNMD

-387 LTLPENFAPAMTKEE
+387 LTLPENFAPAMTTEE
-402 EAEMCDDLNYLI
+402 EAEMCDDLNYLVNI
-414 NTIASYIC
+414 IISRIC
-422 KNYELFRDRFKQ
+422 KSYTVLPGSFRDEFHEQ
-434 NFIDIFNS
+434 IDLYTS
-442 EFEQYSPYFQGKS
+442 YFQGKS
-455 KEIITAGAL
+455 KEIIAAGAL

-469 FCVIDCIL
+469 FCVINCIL
-477 DFDSQPIAPLIYSIL
+477 EFDSQPITPLIYSIL

-503 DAVSEHFIAALND
+503 DAVSEQFIAALND

-524 ILQHSKEMDFQEGTN
+524 ILRHSKEMDFQEGTN

-553 AIENVL
+553 AMENVL

-585 KKNRYPLVVYSH
+585 KKNRYPLMVYSN

-644 ENRIGGVSYQVFD
+644 ENCIGGVSYQVFD

-711 LSVGCGETAEKKV
+711 LSVGCGETAEQDV
-724 QAYIAEHI
+724 RAYIAKHI

-784 ISDMIQKGNVDM
+784 ISDMIQNGNVDM
-796 TSLYEVLTSEQI
+796 ASLYEVLTSEQI

-915 QFLPKSAQVR
+915 QFLPKSTQVR

>member
-1 MNGSPNMQI
+1 MEHFSNHSAFCW
-10 TPDVNQALANA
+10 VVL
-21 NIPLSPALT
+21 
-30 QYFQQNVTPYLDQ
+30 
-43 LQYQMYQTQV
+43 
-53 SLQDTLQFFVN
+53 FVGGDYAVLPKIK
-64 QNRCQLA
+64 R
-71 EIDRLKQV
+71 I
-79 RQTMPRMFCE
+79 
-89 RQIDGY
+89 
-95 GVCIDHG
+95 
-102 NQTLVGKLRIRSV
+102 GKLRIHSI
-115 HHCYIDKDGYRKELL
+115 HHCYIDKDGQRKEFL
-130 YVLYSS
+130 YVSYSS
-136 MDDNIHSAV
+136 MDDSTHLAV
-145 VPRDKLAS
+145 VPCDKLAS

-161 SFQWVCKSKA
+161 SFQWMCKSKA
-171 MANDYVAH
+171 MANDYIAY
-179 CINNFAQK
+179 CIRCFPPKSTQ
-187 RILYISEYPGFSFV
+187 YFPEYAGFSFIEQ
-201 KSKEGST
+201 SENST
-208 LVQFCC
+208 FIRFDC
-214 NRNQF
+214 NRKCF
-219 GMNPLK
+219 DMKLLK

-280 STERILTI
+280 SMERILTI

-351 LQHILTENDSMD
+351 LQHILTENDNMD

-387 LTLPENFAPAMTKEE
+387 LTLPENFAPAMTTEE
-402 EAEMCDDLNYLI
+402 EAEMCDNLNYLVNFI
-414 NTIASYIC
+414 ISCIC
-422 KNYELFRDRFKQ
+422 KSYTVLPGAFRDEFHEQ
-434 NFIDIFNS
+434 IDLYTS
-442 EFEQYSPYFQGKS
+442 YFQGKS
-455 KEIITAGAL
+455 KEMIAAGAL

-469 FCVIDCIL
+469 SCMIAYFL
-477 DFDSQPIAPLIYSIL
+477 EFDSQPITMLIRSVL
-492 YDSQT
+492 SDSQT
-497 VSGTSE
+497 VSGTSK
-503 DAVSEHFIAALND
+503 DAVSEQFIAALND

-524 ILQHSKEMDFQEGTN
+524 ILRHSKEMDFQEGTN

-553 AIENVL
+553 AMENVL
-559 IPSMRT
+559 IPFMRT

-711 LSVGCGETAEKKV
+711 LSVGCGETAEKDV
-724 QAYIAEHI
+724 RAYIAEHI
-732 TFHRIEEDGIPVDLL
+732 TFHRIEEDGIPIDLL
-747 KLGDSGNGED
+747 KLDDSGNGED

-762 ESIVESHNPNMGSK
+762 ESIVESHSPNMGSK

-784 ISDMIQKGNVDM
+784 ISDMIQNGNVDM
-796 TSLYEVLTSEQI
+796 ASLYEVLTSEQI

-842 IIIISTKAVR
+842 III
-852 SNGGSGLIDMLLMSL
+852 
-867 YYYQQAHGEKQL
+867 
-879 SVFIDEIRT
+879 
-888 QNLSTKG
+888 
-895 PIAKILTESRKNRMS
+895 
-910 LNFAT
+910 
-915 QFLPKSAQVR
+915 
-925 EIMDNAAIHAF
+925 
-936 FPLDDRT
+936 
-943 AASAAKL
+943 
-950 LNIDPQA
+950 
-957 LTLLETGECYI
+957 
-968 KGTFYNQNR
+968 
-977 QKAIPGILHGTTYRN
+977 
-992 FKKAKP
+992 KK
-998 KLHKRPFIDVPC
+998 H
-1010 FDEKRCNFPPAKN
+1010 

>member
-1 MNGSPNMQI
+1 MNGMYGMSTAEQLIAINHMQVAANHAVPSGAIPFQEVLRVYGEDQI
-10 TPDVNQALANA
+10 T
-21 NIPLSPALT
+21 
-30 QYFQQNVTPYLDQ
+30 
-43 LQYQMYQTQV
+43 
-53 SLQDTLQFFVN
+53 
-64 QNRCQLA
+64 
-71 EIDRLKQV
+71 
-79 RQTMPRMFCE
+79 
-89 RQIDGY
+89 
-95 GVCIDHG
+95 GVGSCIDYEKRKIKRI
-102 NQTLVGKLRIRSV
+102 GKLRIHNV
-115 HHCYIDKDGYRKELL
+115 CHCYIDKDGQRKEFL
-130 YVLYSS
+130 YVSYSS
-136 MDDNIHSAV
+136 MDDSTHLAV
-145 VPRDKLAS
+145 VPCDKLAS

-161 SFQWVCKSKA
+161 SFQWMCKSKA
-171 MANDYVAH
+171 MANDYIAY
-179 CINNFAQK
+179 CIRCFPPKSTQ
-187 RILYISEYPGFSFV
+187 YFPEYAGFSFIEQ
-201 KSKEGST
+201 SENST
-208 LVQFCC
+208 SIRFDC
-214 NRNQF
+214 NRKCF
-219 GMNPLK
+219 DMKLRK

-234 VLPSTKDRPL
+234 VLPSIKDRPL

-280 STERILTI
+280 SMERILTI

-351 LQHILTENDSMD
+351 LQHILTENDNMD

-387 LTLPENFAPAMTKEE
+387 LTLPENFAPAMTTEE
-402 EAEMCDDLNYLI
+402 EAEMCDDLNYLVNI
-414 NTIASYIC
+414 IISRIC
-422 KNYELFRDRFKQ
+422 KSYTVLPGSFRDEFHEQ
-434 NFIDIFNS
+434 IDLYTS
-442 EFEQYSPYFQGKS
+442 YFQGKS
-455 KEIITAGAL
+455 KEMIAAGAL

-469 FCVIDCIL
+469 SCMIAYFL
-477 DFDSQPIAPLIYSIL
+477 EFDSQPITMLIRSVL
-492 YDSQT
+492 SDSQT

-503 DAVSEHFIAALND
+503 DAVSEQFIAALND

-524 ILQHSKEMDFQEGTN
+524 ILRHSKEMDFQEGTN

-585 KKNRYPLVVYSH
+585 KKNRYPLVVYSN

-711 LSVGCGETAEKKV
+711 LSVGCGETAEKDV
-724 QAYIAEHI
+724 RAYIAEHI

-747 KLGDSGNGED
+747 KLGDSGNLED

-784 ISDMIQKGNVDM
+784 ISDMIQNGNVNM
-796 TSLYEVLTSEQI
+796 ASLYEVLTSEQI

-829 DRDWGELIEESKD
+829 DRDWGKLIEESKD

-915 QFLPKSAQVR
+915 QFLPKSTQVR

-950 LNIDPQA
+950 LQVDSKE

-992 FKKAKP
+992 FKKSKP
-998 KLHKRPFIDVPC
+998 ESSSHSFIDVPC

>member
-1 MNGSPNMQI
+1 MNGMYGMSTAEQLIAINHMQVAANHAVPSGAIPFQEVLRVYGEDQI
-10 TPDVNQALANA
+10 T
-21 NIPLSPALT
+21 
-30 QYFQQNVTPYLDQ
+30 
-43 LQYQMYQTQV
+43 
-53 SLQDTLQFFVN
+53 
-64 QNRCQLA
+64 
-71 EIDRLKQV
+71 
-79 RQTMPRMFCE
+79 
-89 RQIDGY
+89 
-95 GVCIDHG
+95 GVGSCIDYEKRKIKRI
-102 NQTLVGKLRIRSV
+102 GKLRIHNV
-115 HHCYIDKDGYRKELL
+115 CHCYIDKDGQRKEFL
-130 YVLYSS
+130 YVSYSS
-136 MDDNIHSAV
+136 MDDSTHLAV
-145 VPRDKLAS
+145 VPCDKLAS

-161 SFQWVCKSKA
+161 SFQWMCKSKA
-171 MANDYVAH
+171 MANDYIAY
-179 CINNFAQK
+179 CIRCFPPKSTQ
-187 RILYISEYPGFSFV
+187 YFPEYAGFSFIEQ
-201 KSKEGST
+201 SENST
-208 LVQFCC
+208 SIRFDC
-214 NRNQF
+214 NRKCF
-219 GMNPLK
+219 DMKLRK

-234 VLPSTKDRPL
+234 VLPSIKDRPL

-280 STERILTI
+280 SMERILTI

-351 LQHILTENDSMD
+351 LQHILTENDNMD

-387 LTLPENFAPAMTKEE
+387 LTLPENFAPAMTTEE
-402 EAEMCDDLNYLI
+402 EAEMCDDLNYLVNI
-414 NTIASYIC
+414 IISRIC
-422 KNYELFRDRFKQ
+422 KSYTVLPGSFRDEFHEQ
-434 NFIDIFNS
+434 IDLYAS
-442 EFEQYSPYFQGKS
+442 YFQGKS
-455 KEIITAGAL
+455 KEMIAAGAL

-469 FCVIDCIL
+469 SCMIAYFL
-477 DFDSQPIAPLIYSIL
+477 EFDSQPITMLIRSVL
-492 YDSQT
+492 SDSQT

-503 DAVSEHFIAALND
+503 DAVSEQFIAALND

-524 ILQHSKEMDFQEGTN
+524 ILRHSKEMDFQEGTN

-585 KKNRYPLVVYSH
+585 KKNRYPLVVYSN

-711 LSVGCGETAEKKV
+711 LSVGCGETAEKDV
-724 QAYIAEHI
+724 RAYIAEHI

-747 KLGDSGNGED
+747 KLGDSGNLED

-784 ISDMIQKGNVDM
+784 ISDMIQNGNVDM
-796 TSLYEVLTSEQI
+796 ASLYEVLTSEQI

-829 DRDWGELIEESKD
+829 DRDWGKLIEESKD

-915 QFLPKSAQVR
+915 QFLPKSTQVR

-950 LNIDPQA
+950 LQVDSKE

-992 FKKAKP
+992 FKKSKP
-998 KLHKRPFIDVPC
+998 ESSSHSFIDVPC

>member
-1 MNGSPNMQI
+1 
-10 TPDVNQALANA
+10 
-21 NIPLSPALT
+21 
-30 QYFQQNVTPYLDQ
+30 
-43 LQYQMYQTQV
+43 
-53 SLQDTLQFFVN
+53 
-64 QNRCQLA
+64 
-71 EIDRLKQV
+71 
-79 RQTMPRMFCE
+79 
-89 RQIDGY
+89 
-95 GVCIDHG
+95 
-102 NQTLVGKLRIRSV
+102 
-115 HHCYIDKDGYRKELL
+115 
-130 YVLYSS
+130 
-136 MDDNIHSAV
+136 MDDSTHLAV
-145 VPRDKLAS
+145 VPCDKLAS

-161 SFQWVCKSKA
+161 SFQWMCKSKA
-171 MANDYVAH
+171 MANDYIAY
-179 CINNFAQK
+179 CIRCFPPKSTQ
-187 RILYISEYPGFSFV
+187 YFPEYAGFSFIEQ
-201 KSKEGST
+201 SENST
-208 LVQFCC
+208 SIRFDC
-214 NRNQF
+214 NRKCF
-219 GMNPLK
+219 DMKLLK

-234 VLPSTKDRPL
+234 VLPSIKDRPL

-280 STERILTI
+280 SMERILTI

-351 LQHILTENDSMD
+351 LQHILTENDNMD

-387 LTLPENFAPAMTKEE
+387 LTLPENFALAMTKEE
-402 EAEMCDDLNYLI
+402 EAEMCDDLNYLVNFI
-414 NTIASYIC
+414 ISCIC
-422 KNYELFRDRFKQ
+422 KSYTVLPGAFRDEFHEQ
-434 NFIDIFNS
+434 IDLYTS
-442 EFEQYSPYFQGKS
+442 YFQGKS
-455 KEIITAGAL
+455 KEMIAAGAL

-469 FCVIDCIL
+469 SCLIVCFL
-477 DFDSQPIAPLIYSIL
+477 KFNSQPITMLIRSVL
-492 YDSQT
+492 SDSQT

-503 DAVSEHFIAALND
+503 DAVSEQFIAALND
-516 AIRSGKLK
+516 AIRSDKLK
-524 ILQHSKEMDFQEGTN
+524 ILRHSKEMDFQEGTN

-634 PAPEHFIPLT
+634 TAPKHFIPLT

-711 LSVGCGETAEKKV
+711 LSVGCGETAEKDV
-724 QAYIAEHI
+724 RAYIAKHI

-829 DRDWGELIEESKD
+829 DRDWGKLIEESKD

-915 QFLPKSAQVR
+915 QFLPKSTQVR

-950 LNIDPQA
+950 LNIDSQA

>member
-71 EIDRLKQV
+71 EIERLKQV

-187 RILYISEYPGFSFV
+187 RILYISEYPGFSFIEQ
-201 KSKEGST
+201 SENST
-208 LVQFCC
+208 FIRFDC
-214 NRNQF
+214 NRKCF
-219 GMNPLK
+219 DMKLLK

-266 LCGLLSSFFREEKY
+266 LCGLLSSFFRKEKY
-280 STERILTI
+280 SIERILTI

-333 VILSDRSI
+333 IILSDRSI
-341 IDDDKKRTEM
+341 IDDDKKR
-351 LQHILTENDSMD
+351 
-363 CQPHNLAIF
+363 
-372 STHAQYLLPPEKKIC
+372 
-387 LTLPENFAPAMTKEE
+387 
-402 EAEMCDDLNYLI
+402 
-414 NTIASYIC
+414 
-422 KNYELFRDRFKQ
+422 
-434 NFIDIFNS
+434 
-442 EFEQYSPYFQGKS
+442 
-455 KEIITAGAL
+455 AGAL

-469 FCVIDCIL
+469 SCMIAYFL
-477 DFDSQPIAPLIYSIL
+477 EFDSQPITMLIRSVL
-492 YDSQT
+492 SDSQT
-497 VSGTSE
+497 VSDTSE
-503 DAVSEHFIAALND
+503 DAVSEQFIAALND

-524 ILQHSKEMDFQEGTN
+524 ILRHSKEMDFQEGTN
-539 QLIVKDKLLILEES
+539 QLIVKEDLLILEES

-585 KKNRYPLVVYSH
+585 KKNRYPLVVYSN

-711 LSVGCGETAEKKV
+711 LSVGCGETAEQDV
-724 QAYIAEHI
+724 RAYIAEHI

-776 QQAAVHAA
+776 QQAAVHAV
-784 ISDMIQKGNVDM
+784 ISDMIQNGNVDM
-796 TSLYEVLTSEQI
+796 ASLYEVLTSEQI

-842 IIIISTKAVR
+842 III
-852 SNGGSGLIDMLLMSL
+852 
-867 YYYQQAHGEKQL
+867 
-879 SVFIDEIRT
+879 
-888 QNLSTKG
+888 
-895 PIAKILTESRKNRMS
+895 
-910 LNFAT
+910 
-915 QFLPKSAQVR
+915 
-925 EIMDNAAIHAF
+925 
-936 FPLDDRT
+936 
-943 AASAAKL
+943 
-950 LNIDPQA
+950 
-957 LTLLETGECYI
+957 
-968 KGTFYNQNR
+968 
-977 QKAIPGILHGTTYRN
+977 
-992 FKKAKP
+992 KK
-998 KLHKRPFIDVPC
+998 H
-1010 FDEKRCNFPPAKN
+1010 

>member
-1 MNGSPNMQI
+1 MNGMYGMSTAEQLIAINHMQVAANHAVPSGAMPFQEVLRVYGEDQI
-10 TPDVNQALANA
+10 T
-21 NIPLSPALT
+21 
-30 QYFQQNVTPYLDQ
+30 
-43 LQYQMYQTQV
+43 
-53 SLQDTLQFFVN
+53 
-64 QNRCQLA
+64 
-71 EIDRLKQV
+71 
-79 RQTMPRMFCE
+79 
-89 RQIDGY
+89 
-95 GVCIDHG
+95 GVGSCIDYEKRKIKRI
-102 NQTLVGKLRIRSV
+102 GKLRIHSI
-115 HHCYIDKDGYRKELL
+115 HHCYIDKDGQRKEFL
-130 YVLYSS
+130 YVSYSS
-136 MDDNIHSAV
+136 MDDSTHLAV
-145 VPRDKLAS
+145 VPCDKLAS

-161 SFQWVCKSKA
+161 AFQWVCKSKA
-171 MANDYVAH
+171 MANDYIAYCIH
-179 CINNFAQK
+179 CFLPKSTQ
-187 RILYISEYPGFSFV
+187 YFPEYAGFSFIEQ
-201 KSKEGST
+201 SENST
-208 LVQFCC
+208 FIRFDC
-214 NRNQF
+214 NRKCF
-219 GMNPLK
+219 DMKLLK

-244 GIKGICEKYLDT
+244 GIKEICEKYLDT

-280 STERILTI
+280 SMERILTI

-351 LQHILTENDSMD
+351 LQHILTENDNMD

-387 LTLPENFAPAMTKEE
+387 LTLPENFAPAMTTEE
-402 EAEMCDDLNYLI
+402 EAEMCDNLNYLVNI
-414 NTIASYIC
+414 IISRIC
-422 KNYELFRDRFKQ
+422 KSYTVLPGSFRDEFHEQ
-434 NFIDIFNS
+434 IDLYTS
-442 EFEQYSPYFQGKS
+442 YFQGKS

-469 FCVIDCIL
+469 SCMIACFL
-477 DFDSQPIAPLIYSIL
+477 EFDSQPITPLIYSIL
-492 YDSQT
+492 YNSQT

-503 DAVSEHFIAALND
+503 DAVSEQFIAALND

-585 KKNRYPLVVYSH
+585 KKNRYPLVVYSN

-634 PAPEHFIPLT
+634 TAPKHFIPLT

-711 LSVGCGETAEKKV
+711 LSVGCGETAEKDV
-724 QAYIAEHI
+724 RAYIAEHI

-747 KLGDSGNGED
+747 KLDDSGNGED

-784 ISDMIQKGNVDM
+784 ISDMIQNGNVDM
-796 TSLYEVLTSEQI
+796 ASLYEVLTSEQI

-915 QFLPKSAQVR
+915 QFLPKSTQVR

-950 LNIDPQA
+950 LQVDSKE

-977 QKAIPGILHGTTYRN
+977 QKAVPGILHGTTYRN

-998 KLHKRPFIDVPC
+998 KLHKRPLIDVPC
-1010 FDEKRCNFPPAKN
+1010 FDEKRCNFSPAKN

>member
-1 MNGSPNMQI
+1 
-10 TPDVNQALANA
+10 
-21 NIPLSPALT
+21 
-30 QYFQQNVTPYLDQ
+30 
-43 LQYQMYQTQV
+43 
-53 SLQDTLQFFVN
+53 
-64 QNRCQLA
+64 
-71 EIDRLKQV
+71 
-79 RQTMPRMFCE
+79 
-89 RQIDGY
+89 
-95 GVCIDHG
+95 
-102 NQTLVGKLRIRSV
+102 
-115 HHCYIDKDGYRKELL
+115 
-130 YVLYSS
+130 
-136 MDDNIHSAV
+136 MDDSTHLAV
-145 VPRDKLAS
+145 VPCDKLAS

-161 SFQWVCKSKA
+161 AFQWVCKSKA
-171 MANDYVAH
+171 MANDYIAYCIH
-179 CINNFAQK
+179 CFLPKSTQ
-187 RILYISEYPGFSFV
+187 YFPEYAGFSFIEQ
-201 KSKEGST
+201 SENST
-208 LVQFCC
+208 FIRFDC
-214 NRNQF
+214 NRKCF
-219 GMNPLK
+219 DMKLLK

-266 LCGLLSSFFREEKY
+266 LCGLLSSFFRKEKY
-280 STERILTI
+280 SMERILTI

-351 LQHILTENDSMD
+351 LQHILTENDNMD

-402 EAEMCDDLNYLI
+402 EAEMCEDLNYLVNI
-414 NTIASYIC
+414 IISRIC
-422 KNYELFRDRFKQ
+422 KSYTVLPGAFRDEFHEQ
-434 NFIDIFNS
+434 IDLYTS
-442 EFEQYSPYFQGKS
+442 YFQGKS
-455 KEIITAGAL
+455 KEVIAAGAL
-464 LDTVY
+464 LNTVY
-469 FCVIDCIL
+469 SCLIVCFL
-477 DFDSQPIAPLIYSIL
+477 KFNSQPITMLIRSVL
-492 YDSQT
+492 SDSQT

-503 DAVSEHFIAALND
+503 DAVSEQFIAALND

-524 ILQHSKEMDFQEGTN
+524 ILRHSKEMDFQEGTN

-711 LSVGCGETAEKKV
+711 LSVGCGETAEQDV
-724 QAYIAEHI
+724 RAYIAKHI

-784 ISDMIQKGNVDM
+784 ISDMIQNGNVDM
-796 TSLYEVLTSEQI
+796 ASLYEVLTSEQI

-842 IIIISTKAVR
+842 III
-852 SNGGSGLIDMLLMSL
+852 
-867 YYYQQAHGEKQL
+867 
-879 SVFIDEIRT
+879 
-888 QNLSTKG
+888 
-895 PIAKILTESRKNRMS
+895 
-910 LNFAT
+910 
-915 QFLPKSAQVR
+915 
-925 EIMDNAAIHAF
+925 
-936 FPLDDRT
+936 
-943 AASAAKL
+943 
-950 LNIDPQA
+950 
-957 LTLLETGECYI
+957 
-968 KGTFYNQNR
+968 
-977 QKAIPGILHGTTYRN
+977 
-992 FKKAKP
+992 KK
-998 KLHKRPFIDVPC
+998 H
-1010 FDEKRCNFPPAKN
+1010 

>member
-1 MNGSPNMQI
+1 MSTAEQLIAINHMQVAANHAVPSGAMPFQEVLRVYGEDQI
-10 TPDVNQALANA
+10 TG
-21 NIPLSPALT
+21 I
-30 QYFQQNVTPYLDQ
+30 
-43 LQYQMYQTQV
+43 
-53 SLQDTLQFFVN
+53 
-64 QNRCQLA
+64 
-71 EIDRLKQV
+71 
-79 RQTMPRMFCE
+79 
-89 RQIDGY
+89 G
-95 GVCIDHG
+95 GCIDYEKRKIKRI
-102 NQTLVGKLRIRSV
+102 GKLRIYSIC
-115 HHCYIDKDGYRKELL
+115 HCYIDKDGQQKEFL

-136 MDDNIHSAV
+136 TDDNTHLAV
-145 VPRDKLAS
+145 VPCDKLAS

-161 SFQWVCKSKA
+161 AFQWVCKSKA
-171 MANDYVAH
+171 MANDYIAYCIH
-179 CINNFAQK
+179 CFLPKSTQ
-187 RILYISEYPGFSFV
+187 YFPEYAGFSFIEQ
-201 KSKEGST
+201 SENST
-208 LVQFCC
+208 FIRFDC
-214 NRNQF
+214 NRKCF
-219 GMNPLK
+219 DMKLLK

-266 LCGLLSSFFREEKY
+266 LCGLLSSFFRKEKY
-280 STERILTI
+280 SMERILTI

-351 LQHILTENDSMD
+351 LQHILTENDNMD

-387 LTLPENFAPAMTKEE
+387 LTLPENFAPAMTTEE
-402 EAEMCDDLNYLI
+402 EAEMCDDLNYLVNI
-414 NTIASYIC
+414 IISRIC
-422 KNYELFRDRFKQ
+422 KSYTVLPGSFRDEFHEQ
-434 NFIDIFNS
+434 IDIYTS
-442 EFEQYSPYFQGKS
+442 YFQGKS
-455 KEIITAGAL
+455 KEIIAAGAL

-469 FCVIDCIL
+469 FCVINCIL
-477 DFDSQPIAPLIYSIL
+477 EFDSQPITPLIYSIL

-503 DAVSEHFIAALND
+503 DAVSEQFIAALND

-524 ILQHSKEMDFQEGTN
+524 ILRHSKEMDFQEGTN

-553 AIENVL
+553 AMENVL

-585 KKNRYPLVVYSH
+585 KKNRYPLVVYSN

-644 ENRIGGVSYQVFD
+644 ENCIGGVSYQVFD

-711 LSVGCGETAEKKV
+711 LSVGCGETAEKEV

-776 QQAAVHAA
+776 QQATVHAA
-784 ISDMIQKGNVDM
+784 ISDMIQNGNVDM
-796 TSLYEVLTSEQI
+796 ASLYEVLTSEQI

-915 QFLPKSAQVR
+915 QFLPKSTQVR

>member
-1 MNGSPNMQI
+1 MNGMYGMSTAEQLIAINHMQVAANHAVPSGAMPFQEVLRVYGEDQI
-10 TPDVNQALANA
+10 T
-21 NIPLSPALT
+21 
-30 QYFQQNVTPYLDQ
+30 
-43 LQYQMYQTQV
+43 
-53 SLQDTLQFFVN
+53 
-64 QNRCQLA
+64 
-71 EIDRLKQV
+71 
-79 RQTMPRMFCE
+79 
-89 RQIDGY
+89 
-95 GVCIDHG
+95 GVGSCIDYEKRKIKRI
-102 NQTLVGKLRIRSV
+102 GKLRIRSV
-115 HHCYIDKDGYRKELL
+115 HHCYIDKDGQRKEFL
-130 YVLYSS
+130 YVSYSS
-136 MDDNIHSAV
+136 MDDSTHLAV

-219 GMNPLK
+219 GMNLLK

-280 STERILTI
+280 SMERILTI

-321 VKTELLHAKDET
+321 VRTELLHAKDET

-351 LQHILTENDSMD
+351 LQHILTENDNMD

-387 LTLPENFAPAMTKEE
+387 LTLPENFAPAMTTEE
-402 EAEMCDDLNYLI
+402 EAEMCDDLNYLVNFI
-414 NTIASYIC
+414 ISCIC
-422 KNYELFRDRFKQ
+422 KSYTVLPGAFRDEFHEQ
-434 NFIDIFNS
+434 IDLYTS
-442 EFEQYSPYFQGKS
+442 YFQGKS
-455 KEIITAGAL
+455 KEMIAAGAL

-469 FCVIDCIL
+469 FCVIACFL
-477 DFDSQPIAPLIYSIL
+477 EFDSQPITMLIRSVL
-492 YDSQT
+492 SDSQT

-503 DAVSEHFIAALND
+503 DAVSEQFIAALND
-516 AIRSGKLK
+516 AIRSDKLK
-524 ILQHSKEMDFQEGTN
+524 ILRHSKEMDFQEGTN

-553 AIENVL
+553 AMENVL

-585 KKNRYPLVVYSH
+585 KKNRYPLVVYSN

-711 LSVGCGETAEKKV
+711 LSVGCGETAEKDV
-724 QAYIAEHI
+724 RAYIAEHI

-784 ISDMIQKGNVDM
+784 ISDMIQNGNVDM

-842 IIIISTKAVR
+842 IIIISTRAVR

-915 QFLPKSAQVR
+915 QFLPKSTQVR

-950 LNIDPQA
+950 LQVDSKE

-977 QKAIPGILHGTTYRN
+977 QKAVPGILHGTTYRN

-998 KLHKRPFIDVPC
+998 ESSSHSFIDVPC
-1010 FDEKRCNFPPAKN
+1010 FDEKR

>member
-1 MNGSPNMQI
+1 
-10 TPDVNQALANA
+10 
-21 NIPLSPALT
+21 
-30 QYFQQNVTPYLDQ
+30 
-43 LQYQMYQTQV
+43 
-53 SLQDTLQFFVN
+53 
-64 QNRCQLA
+64 
-71 EIDRLKQV
+71 
-79 RQTMPRMFCE
+79 
-89 RQIDGY
+89 
-95 GVCIDHG
+95 
-102 NQTLVGKLRIRSV
+102 
-115 HHCYIDKDGYRKELL
+115 
-130 YVLYSS
+130 
-136 MDDNIHSAV
+136 
-145 VPRDKLAS
+145 
-153 KNLLPLFE
+153 
-161 SFQWVCKSKA
+161 
-171 MANDYVAH
+171 
-179 CINNFAQK
+179 
-187 RILYISEYPGFSFV
+187 
-201 KSKEGST
+201 
-208 LVQFCC
+208 
-214 NRNQF
+214 
-219 GMNPLK
+219 
-225 HCSPYFTKK
+225 
-234 VLPSTKDRPL
+234 
-244 GIKGICEKYLDT
+244 
-256 DKKMMLFVFS
+256 
-266 LCGLLSSFFREEKY
+266 
-280 STERILTI
+280 
-288 SAPDAASERFATLLM
+288 
-303 QIFNR
+303 
-308 GTKPLT
+308 
-314 LCSNKSA
+314 
-321 VKTELLHAKDET
+321 
-333 VILSDRSI
+333 
-341 IDDDKKRTEM
+341 
-351 LQHILTENDSMD
+351 MD

-387 LTLPENFAPAMTKEE
+387 LTLPENFALAMTKEE
-402 EAEMCDDLNYLI
+402 ETEMCDDLNYLVNI
-414 NTIASYIC
+414 IVSHIC

-434 NFIDIFNS
+434 SFIDIFNS

-455 KEIITAGAL
+455 KEIIAVGAL

-477 DFDSQPIAPLIYSIL
+477 DFDSQPIAPLIYPIL

-524 ILQHSKEMDFQEGTN
+524 ILRHSKEMDFQEGTN

-585 KKNRYPLVVYSH
+585 KKNRYPLVVYSN

-644 ENRIGGVSYQVFD
+644 ENCIGGVSYQVFD

-711 LSVGCGETAEKKV
+711 LSVGCGETAEQDV
-724 QAYIAEHI
+724 RAYIAKHI

-796 TSLYEVLTSEQI
+796 ASLYEVLTSEQI

-842 IIIISTKAVR
+842 III
-852 SNGGSGLIDMLLMSL
+852 
-867 YYYQQAHGEKQL
+867 
-879 SVFIDEIRT
+879 
-888 QNLSTKG
+888 
-895 PIAKILTESRKNRMS
+895 
-910 LNFAT
+910 
-915 QFLPKSAQVR
+915 
-925 EIMDNAAIHAF
+925 
-936 FPLDDRT
+936 
-943 AASAAKL
+943 
-950 LNIDPQA
+950 
-957 LTLLETGECYI
+957 
-968 KGTFYNQNR
+968 
-977 QKAIPGILHGTTYRN
+977 
-992 FKKAKP
+992 KK
-998 KLHKRPFIDVPC
+998 H
-1010 FDEKRCNFPPAKN
+1010 

>member
-1 MNGSPNMQI
+1 MNGMYGMSTAEQLIAINHMQVAANHAVPSGAMPFQEVLRVYGEDQI
-10 TPDVNQALANA
+10 T
-21 NIPLSPALT
+21 
-30 QYFQQNVTPYLDQ
+30 
-43 LQYQMYQTQV
+43 
-53 SLQDTLQFFVN
+53 
-64 QNRCQLA
+64 
-71 EIDRLKQV
+71 
-79 RQTMPRMFCE
+79 
-89 RQIDGY
+89 
-95 GVCIDHG
+95 GVGSCID
-102 NQTLVGKLRIRSV
+102 QEKRKIKRIGKLRIHSI
-115 HHCYIDKDGYRKELL
+115 HHCYIDKDGQRKEFL
-130 YVLYSS
+130 YVSYSS
-136 MDDNIHSAV
+136 MDDSTHLAV
-145 VPRDKLAS
+145 VPCDKLAS

-161 SFQWVCKSKA
+161 SFQWMCKSKA
-171 MANDYVAH
+171 MANDYIAY
-179 CINNFAQK
+179 CIRCFPPKSTQ
-187 RILYISEYPGFSFV
+187 YFPEYAGFSFIEQ
-201 KSKEGST
+201 SENST
-208 LVQFCC
+208 SIRFDC
-214 NRNQF
+214 NRKCF
-219 GMNPLK
+219 DMKLLK

-280 STERILTI
+280 SMERILTI

-321 VKTELLHAKDET
+321 VRTELLHAKDET

-351 LQHILTENDSMD
+351 LQHILTENDNMD

-387 LTLPENFAPAMTKEE
+387 LTLPENFAPAMTTEE
-402 EAEMCDDLNYLI
+402 EAEMCDDLNYLVNFI
-414 NTIASYIC
+414 ISCIC
-422 KNYELFRDRFKQ
+422 KSYTVLPGAFRDEFHEQ
-434 NFIDIFNS
+434 IDLYTS
-442 EFEQYSPYFQGKS
+442 YFQGKS
-455 KEIITAGAL
+455 KEMIAAGAL

-469 FCVIDCIL
+469 FCVIACFL
-477 DFDSQPIAPLIYSIL
+477 EFDSQPITMLIRSVL
-492 YDSQT
+492 SDSQT

-503 DAVSEHFIAALND
+503 DAVSEQFIAALND
-516 AIRSGKLK
+516 AIRSDKLK
-524 ILQHSKEMDFQEGTN
+524 ILRHSKEMDFQEGTN

-553 AIENVL
+553 AMENVL

-585 KKNRYPLVVYSH
+585 KKNRYPLVVYSN

-711 LSVGCGETAEKKV
+711 LSVGCGETAEKDV
-724 QAYIAEHI
+724 RAYIAEHI

-784 ISDMIQKGNVDM
+784 ISDMIQNGNVDM

-842 IIIISTKAVR
+842 III
-852 SNGGSGLIDMLLMSL
+852 
-867 YYYQQAHGEKQL
+867 
-879 SVFIDEIRT
+879 
-888 QNLSTKG
+888 
-895 PIAKILTESRKNRMS
+895 
-910 LNFAT
+910 
-915 QFLPKSAQVR
+915 
-925 EIMDNAAIHAF
+925 
-936 FPLDDRT
+936 
-943 AASAAKL
+943 
-950 LNIDPQA
+950 
-957 LTLLETGECYI
+957 
-968 KGTFYNQNR
+968 
-977 QKAIPGILHGTTYRN
+977 
-992 FKKAKP
+992 KK
-998 KLHKRPFIDVPC
+998 H
-1010 FDEKRCNFPPAKN
+1010 

>member
-1 MNGSPNMQI
+1 MNGMYGMSTAEQLIAINHMQVAANHAVPSGAMPFQEVLRVYGEDQI
-10 TPDVNQALANA
+10 T
-21 NIPLSPALT
+21 
-30 QYFQQNVTPYLDQ
+30 
-43 LQYQMYQTQV
+43 
-53 SLQDTLQFFVN
+53 
-64 QNRCQLA
+64 
-71 EIDRLKQV
+71 
-79 RQTMPRMFCE
+79 
-89 RQIDGY
+89 
-95 GVCIDHG
+95 GVGSCIDYEKRKIKRI
-102 NQTLVGKLRIRSV
+102 GKLRIHSI
-115 HHCYIDKDGYRKELL
+115 HHCYIDKDGQRKEFL
-130 YVLYSS
+130 YVSYSS
-136 MDDNIHSAV
+136 MDDSTHLAV
-145 VPRDKLAS
+145 VPCDKLAS

-161 SFQWVCKSKA
+161 AFQWVCKSKA
-171 MANDYVAH
+171 MANDYIAYCIH
-179 CINNFAQK
+179 CFLPKSTQ
-187 RILYISEYPGFSFV
+187 YFPEYAGFSFIEQ
-201 KSKEGST
+201 SENST
-208 LVQFCC
+208 FIRFDC
-214 NRNQF
+214 NRKCF
-219 GMNPLK
+219 DMKLLK

-266 LCGLLSSFFREEKY
+266 LCGLLSSFFRKEKY
-280 STERILTI
+280 SMERILTI

-351 LQHILTENDSMD
+351 LQHILTENDNMD

-387 LTLPENFAPAMTKEE
+387 LTLPENFAPAMTTEE
-402 EAEMCDDLNYLI
+402 EAEMCDDLNYLVNI
-414 NTIASYIC
+414 IISRIC
-422 KNYELFRDRFKQ
+422 KSYTVLPGSFRDEFHEQ
-434 NFIDIFNS
+434 IDLYTS
-442 EFEQYSPYFQGKS
+442 YFQGKS
-455 KEIITAGAL
+455 KEIIAAGAL

-469 FCVIDCIL
+469 FCVIHCIL
-477 DFDSQPIAPLIYSIL
+477 EFDSQPITPLIYSIL

-503 DAVSEHFIAALND
+503 DAVSEQFIAALND

-524 ILQHSKEMDFQEGTN
+524 ILRHSKEMDFQEGTN

-553 AIENVL
+553 AMENVL

-585 KKNRYPLVVYSH
+585 KKNRYPLMVYSN

-644 ENRIGGVSYQVFD
+644 ENCIGGVSYQVFD

-711 LSVGCGETAEKKV
+711 LSVGCGETAEQDV
-724 QAYIAEHI
+724 RAYIAKHI

-784 ISDMIQKGNVDM
+784 ISDMIQNGNVDM
-796 TSLYEVLTSEQI
+796 ASLYEVLTSEQI

-915 QFLPKSAQVR
+915 QFLPKSTQVR

>member
-1 MNGSPNMQI
+1 MNGMYGMSTAEQLIAANKMQ
-10 TPDVNQALANA
+10 VAANHA
-21 NIPLSPALT
+21 VPSGAMP
-30 QYFQQNVTPYLDQ
+30 FQEVLRVYGEE
-43 LQYQMYQTQV
+43 QT
-53 SLQDTLQFFVN
+53 TG
-64 QNRCQLA
+64 
-71 EIDRLKQV
+71 I
-79 RQTMPRMFCE
+79 
-89 RQIDGY
+89 G
-95 GVCIDHG
+95 GCIDYEKRKIKRI
-102 NQTLVGKLRIRSV
+102 GKLRIHSV
-115 HHCYIDKDGYRKELL
+115 FHCYIDKDGQQKEFL
-130 YVLYSS
+130 YVSYSS
-136 MDDNIHSAV
+136 MDDSTHLAV
-145 VPRDKLAS
+145 VPCDKLAS

-161 SFQWVCKSKA
+161 SFQWMCKSKA
-171 MANDYVAH
+171 MANDYIAY
-179 CINNFAQK
+179 CIRCFPPKSTQ
-187 RILYISEYPGFSFV
+187 YFPEYAGFSFIEQ
-201 KSKEGST
+201 SENST
-208 LVQFCC
+208 SIRFDC
-214 NRNQF
+214 NRKCF
-219 GMNPLK
+219 DMKLLK

-234 VLPSTKDRPL
+234 VLPSIKDRPL

-280 STERILTI
+280 SMERILTI

-351 LQHILTENDSMD
+351 LQHILTENDNMD

-387 LTLPENFAPAMTKEE
+387 LTLPENFAPAMTTEE
-402 EAEMCDDLNYLI
+402 EAEMCDNLNYLVNFI
-414 NTIASYIC
+414 ISCIC
-422 KNYELFRDRFKQ
+422 KSYTVLPGAFRDEFHEQ
-434 NFIDIFNS
+434 IDLYTS
-442 EFEQYSPYFQGKS
+442 YFQGKS
-455 KEIITAGAL
+455 KEMIAAGAL

-469 FCVIDCIL
+469 SCMIAYFL
-477 DFDSQPIAPLIYSIL
+477 EFDSQPITMLIRSVL
-492 YDSQT
+492 SDSQT
-497 VSGTSE
+497 VSGTSK
-503 DAVSEHFIAALND
+503 DAVSEQFIAALND

-524 ILQHSKEMDFQEGTN
+524 ILRHSKEMDFQEGTN

-553 AIENVL
+553 AMENVL
-559 IPSMRT
+559 IPFMRT

-711 LSVGCGETAEKKV
+711 LSVGCGETAEKDV
-724 QAYIAEHI
+724 RAYIAEHI
-732 TFHRIEEDGIPVDLL
+732 TFHRIEEDGIPIDLL
-747 KLGDSGNGED
+747 KLDDSCNGED

-762 ESIVESHNPNMGSK
+762 ESIVESHSPNMGSK

-784 ISDMIQKGNVDM
+784 ISDMIQNGNVDM
-796 TSLYEVLTSEQI
+796 ASLYEVLTSEQI

-842 IIIISTKAVR
+842 III
-852 SNGGSGLIDMLLMSL
+852 
-867 YYYQQAHGEKQL
+867 
-879 SVFIDEIRT
+879 
-888 QNLSTKG
+888 
-895 PIAKILTESRKNRMS
+895 
-910 LNFAT
+910 
-915 QFLPKSAQVR
+915 
-925 EIMDNAAIHAF
+925 
-936 FPLDDRT
+936 
-943 AASAAKL
+943 
-950 LNIDPQA
+950 
-957 LTLLETGECYI
+957 
-968 KGTFYNQNR
+968 
-977 QKAIPGILHGTTYRN
+977 
-992 FKKAKP
+992 KK
-998 KLHKRPFIDVPC
+998 H
-1010 FDEKRCNFPPAKN
+1010 

>member
-1 MNGSPNMQI
+1 MNGMSTAEQLIAANKMQ
-10 TPDVNQALANA
+10 VAANHA
-21 NIPLSPALT
+21 VPSGAMP
-30 QYFQQNVTPYLDQ
+30 FQEVLRVYGEE
-43 LQYQMYQTQV
+43 QT
-53 SLQDTLQFFVN
+53 TG
-64 QNRCQLA
+64 
-71 EIDRLKQV
+71 I
-79 RQTMPRMFCE
+79 
-89 RQIDGY
+89 G
-95 GVCIDHG
+95 GCIDYEKRKIKRI
-102 NQTLVGKLRIRSV
+102 GKLRIHSV
-115 HHCYIDKDGYRKELL
+115 FHCYIDKDGQQKEFL
-130 YVLYSS
+130 YVSYSS
-136 MDDNIHSAV
+136 MDDSTHLAV
-145 VPRDKLAS
+145 VPCDKLAS

-161 SFQWVCKSKA
+161 SFQWMCKSKA
-171 MANDYVAH
+171 MANDYIAY
-179 CINNFAQK
+179 CIRCFPPKSTQ
-187 RILYISEYPGFSFV
+187 YFPEYAGFSFIEQ
-201 KSKEGST
+201 SENST
-208 LVQFCC
+208 SIRFDC
-214 NRNQF
+214 NRKCF
-219 GMNPLK
+219 DMKLLK

-234 VLPSTKDRPL
+234 VLPSIKDRPL

-280 STERILTI
+280 SMERILTI

-351 LQHILTENDSMD
+351 LQHILTENDNMD

-387 LTLPENFAPAMTKEE
+387 LTLPENFALAMTKEE
-402 EAEMCDDLNYLI
+402 EAEMCDDLNYLVNFI
-414 NTIASYIC
+414 ISCIC
-422 KNYELFRDRFKQ
+422 KSYTVLPGAFRDEFHEQ
-434 NFIDIFNS
+434 IDLYTS
-442 EFEQYSPYFQGKS
+442 YFQGKS
-455 KEIITAGAL
+455 KEMIAAGAL

-469 FCVIDCIL
+469 SCLIVCFL
-477 DFDSQPIAPLIYSIL
+477 KFNSQPITMLIRSVL
-492 YDSQT
+492 SDSQT

-503 DAVSEHFIAALND
+503 DAVSEQFIAALND
-516 AIRSGKLK
+516 AIRSDKLK
-524 ILQHSKEMDFQEGTN
+524 ILRHSKEMDFQEGTN

-634 PAPEHFIPLT
+634 TAPKHFIPLT

-711 LSVGCGETAEKKV
+711 LSVGCGETAEKDV
-724 QAYIAEHI
+724 RAYIAKHI

-829 DRDWGELIEESKD
+829 DRDWGKLIEESKD

-915 QFLPKSAQVR
+915 QFLPKSTQVR

-950 LNIDPQA
+950 LNIDSQA

>member
-1 MNGSPNMQI
+1 MNGMYGMSTAEQLIAINHMQVAANHAVPGGAMPFQEVLRVYGEDQI
-10 TPDVNQALANA
+10 T
-21 NIPLSPALT
+21 
-30 QYFQQNVTPYLDQ
+30 
-43 LQYQMYQTQV
+43 
-53 SLQDTLQFFVN
+53 
-64 QNRCQLA
+64 
-71 EIDRLKQV
+71 
-79 RQTMPRMFCE
+79 
-89 RQIDGY
+89 
-95 GVCIDHG
+95 GVGSCID
-102 NQTLVGKLRIRSV
+102 QEKRKIKRIGKLRIHSI
-115 HHCYIDKDGYRKELL
+115 HHCYIDKDGQRKEFL
-130 YVLYSS
+130 YVSYSS
-136 MDDNIHSAV
+136 MDDSTHLAV
-145 VPRDKLAS
+145 VPCDKLAS

-161 SFQWVCKSKA
+161 SFQWMCKSKA
-171 MANDYVAH
+171 MANDYIAY
-179 CINNFAQK
+179 CIRCFPPKSTQ
-187 RILYISEYPGFSFV
+187 YFPEYAGFSFIEQ
-201 KSKEGST
+201 SENST
-208 LVQFCC
+208 SIRFDC
-214 NRNQF
+214 NRKCF
-219 GMNPLK
+219 DMKLLK

-266 LCGLLSSFFREEKY
+266 LCGLLSSFFRKEKY
-280 STERILTI
+280 SMERILTI

-351 LQHILTENDSMD
+351 LQYILTENDNMD

-387 LTLPENFAPAMTKEE
+387 LTLPENFAPAMTTKE
-402 EAEMCDDLNYLI
+402 EAEMCDDLNYLVNFI
-414 NTIASYIC
+414 ISCIC
-422 KNYELFRDRFKQ
+422 KSYTVLPGAFQDEFHEQ
-434 NFIDIFNS
+434 IDLYTS
-442 EFEQYSPYFQGKS
+442 YFQGKS
-455 KEIITAGAL
+455 KEMIAAGAL

-469 FCVIDCIL
+469 SCMIAYFL
-477 DFDSQPIAPLIYSIL
+477 EFDSQPITMLIRSVL
-492 YDSQT
+492 SDSQT

-503 DAVSEHFIAALND
+503 DAVSEQFIAALND

-524 ILQHSKEMDFQEGTN
+524 ILRHSKEMDFQEGTN

-553 AIENVL
+553 AMENVL

-711 LSVGCGETAEKKV
+711 LSVGCGETAEQDV
-724 QAYIAEHI
+724 RAYIAEHI

-796 TSLYEVLTSEQI
+796 TSLYKVLTSEQI

-842 IIIISTKAVR
+842 III
-852 SNGGSGLIDMLLMSL
+852 
-867 YYYQQAHGEKQL
+867 
-879 SVFIDEIRT
+879 
-888 QNLSTKG
+888 
-895 PIAKILTESRKNRMS
+895 
-910 LNFAT
+910 
-915 QFLPKSAQVR
+915 
-925 EIMDNAAIHAF
+925 
-936 FPLDDRT
+936 
-943 AASAAKL
+943 
-950 LNIDPQA
+950 
-957 LTLLETGECYI
+957 
-968 KGTFYNQNR
+968 
-977 QKAIPGILHGTTYRN
+977 
-992 FKKAKP
+992 KK
-998 KLHKRPFIDVPC
+998 H
-1010 FDEKRCNFPPAKN
+1010 

>member
-1 MNGSPNMQI
+1 MNGMYGMSTAEQLIAVNHMQVAANHAVPSGAMPFQEVLRVYGEDQI
-10 TPDVNQALANA
+10 T
-21 NIPLSPALT
+21 
-30 QYFQQNVTPYLDQ
+30 
-43 LQYQMYQTQV
+43 
-53 SLQDTLQFFVN
+53 
-64 QNRCQLA
+64 
-71 EIDRLKQV
+71 
-79 RQTMPRMFCE
+79 
-89 RQIDGY
+89 
-95 GVCIDHG
+95 GVGSCIDYEKRKIKRI
-102 NQTLVGKLRIRSV
+102 GKLRIRSV
-115 HHCYIDKDGYRKELL
+115 HHCYIDKDGQRKEFL
-130 YVLYSS
+130 YVSYSS
-136 MDDNIHSAV
+136 MDDSTHLAV
-145 VPRDKLAS
+145 VPCDKLAS

-161 SFQWVCKSKA
+161 SFQWMCKSKA
-171 MANDYVAH
+171 MANDYIAY
-179 CINNFAQK
+179 CIRCFPPKSTQ
-187 RILYISEYPGFSFV
+187 YFPEYAGFSFIEQ
-201 KSKEGST
+201 SENST
-208 LVQFCC
+208 SIRFDC
-214 NRNQF
+214 NRKYF
-219 GMNPLK
+219 DMKLLK

-280 STERILTI
+280 SMERILTI

-314 LCSNKSA
+314 LCSNKRA
-321 VKTELLHAKDET
+321 V
-333 VILSDRSI
+333 
-341 IDDDKKRTEM
+341 RTEM
-351 LQHILTENDSMD
+351 LQHILTENDNMD

-387 LTLPENFAPAMTKEE
+387 LTLPENFALAMTKEE

-422 KNYELFRDRFKQ
+422 KNYELFRDTFKQ
-434 NFIDIFNS
+434 SFIDIFNS
-442 EFEQYSPYFQGKS
+442 EFKQYSPYFQGKS

-477 DFDSQPIAPLIYSIL
+477 DFDSQPIAPLIYPIL

-524 ILQHSKEMDFQEGTN
+524 ILRHSKEMDFQEGTN

-711 LSVGCGETAEKKV
+711 LSVGCGETAEKEV

-796 TSLYEVLTSEQI
+796 ASLYEVLTSEQI

-842 IIIISTKAVR
+842 III
-852 SNGGSGLIDMLLMSL
+852 
-867 YYYQQAHGEKQL
+867 
-879 SVFIDEIRT
+879 
-888 QNLSTKG
+888 
-895 PIAKILTESRKNRMS
+895 
-910 LNFAT
+910 
-915 QFLPKSAQVR
+915 
-925 EIMDNAAIHAF
+925 
-936 FPLDDRT
+936 
-943 AASAAKL
+943 
-950 LNIDPQA
+950 
-957 LTLLETGECYI
+957 
-968 KGTFYNQNR
+968 
-977 QKAIPGILHGTTYRN
+977 
-992 FKKAKP
+992 KK
-998 KLHKRPFIDVPC
+998 H
-1010 FDEKRCNFPPAKN
+1010 

>member
-1 MNGSPNMQI
+1 MNGMYGMSDAERLIAVNHMQ
-10 TPDVNQALANA
+10 VAANHA
-21 NIPLSPALT
+21 VPSGAMP
-30 QYFQQNVTPYLDQ
+30 FQEVLRVYGEE
-43 LQYQMYQTQV
+43 QT
-53 SLQDTLQFFVN
+53 TG
-64 QNRCQLA
+64 
-71 EIDRLKQV
+71 I
-79 RQTMPRMFCE
+79 
-89 RQIDGY
+89 G
-95 GVCIDHG
+95 GCIDYEKRKIKRI
-102 NQTLVGKLRIRSV
+102 GKLRIHSV
-115 HHCYIDKDGYRKELL
+115 CHCHIDKDGYRKEFL
-130 YVLYSS
+130 YVSYSS
-136 MDDNIHSAV
+136 MDDSIHLAV
-145 VPRDKLAS
+145 VPREKLAS

-161 SFQWVCKSKA
+161 AFQWVCKSKA
-171 MANDYVAH
+171 MANDYISYCIH
-179 CINNFAQK
+179 CFLPKSTQ
-187 RILYISEYPGFSFV
+187 YFPEYAGFSFIEQ
-201 KSKEGST
+201 SENST
-208 LVQFCC
+208 FIRFDC
-214 NRNQF
+214 NRKCF
-219 GMNPLK
+219 DMKLLK

-266 LCGLLSSFFREEKY
+266 LCGLLSSFFRKEKY
-280 STERILTI
+280 SMERILTI

-351 LQHILTENDSMD
+351 LQYILTENDNMD

-387 LTLPENFAPAMTKEE
+387 LTLPENFAPAMTTEE
-402 EAEMCDDLNYLI
+402 EAEMCDDLNYLVNI
-414 NTIASYIC
+414 IISRIC
-422 KNYELFRDRFKQ
+422 KSYTVLPGSFRDEFHEQ
-434 NFIDIFNS
+434 IDLYTS
-442 EFEQYSPYFQGKS
+442 YFQGKS
-455 KEIITAGAL
+455 KEMIAAGAL

-469 FCVIDCIL
+469 SCLIVCFL
-477 DFDSQPIAPLIYSIL
+477 KFNSQPITMLIRSVL
-492 YDSQT
+492 SDSQT

-503 DAVSEHFIAALND
+503 DAVSEQFIAALND
-516 AIRSGKLK
+516 AIRSDKLK
-524 ILQHSKEMDFQEGTN
+524 ILRHSKEMDFQEGTN

-711 LSVGCGETAEKKV
+711 LSVGCGETAEKDV
-724 QAYIAEHI
+724 RAYIAEHI
-732 TFHRIEEDGIPVDLL
+732 TFHRIEEDEIPVDLL

-776 QQAAVHAA
+776 QQAAVHVA

-796 TSLYEVLTSEQI
+796 ASLYEVLTSEQI

-842 IIIISTKAVR
+842 III
-852 SNGGSGLIDMLLMSL
+852 
-867 YYYQQAHGEKQL
+867 
-879 SVFIDEIRT
+879 
-888 QNLSTKG
+888 
-895 PIAKILTESRKNRMS
+895 
-910 LNFAT
+910 
-915 QFLPKSAQVR
+915 
-925 EIMDNAAIHAF
+925 
-936 FPLDDRT
+936 
-943 AASAAKL
+943 
-950 LNIDPQA
+950 
-957 LTLLETGECYI
+957 
-968 KGTFYNQNR
+968 
-977 QKAIPGILHGTTYRN
+977 
-992 FKKAKP
+992 KK
-998 KLHKRPFIDVPC
+998 H
-1010 FDEKRCNFPPAKN
+1010 

>member
-1 MNGSPNMQI
+1 MNGMYGMSTAEQLIAINHMQVAANHAVPSGAMPFQEVLRVYGEDQI
-10 TPDVNQALANA
+10 T
-21 NIPLSPALT
+21 
-30 QYFQQNVTPYLDQ
+30 
-43 LQYQMYQTQV
+43 
-53 SLQDTLQFFVN
+53 
-64 QNRCQLA
+64 
-71 EIDRLKQV
+71 
-79 RQTMPRMFCE
+79 
-89 RQIDGY
+89 
-95 GVCIDHG
+95 GVGSCIDYEKRKIKRI
-102 NQTLVGKLRIRSV
+102 GKLRIHSI
-115 HHCYIDKDGYRKELL
+115 HHCYIDKDGQRKEFL
-130 YVLYSS
+130 YVSYSS
-136 MDDNIHSAV
+136 MDDSTHLAV
-145 VPRDKLAS
+145 VPCDKLAS

-161 SFQWVCKSKA
+161 SFQWMCKSKA
-171 MANDYVAH
+171 MANDYIAY
-179 CINNFAQK
+179 CIRCFPPQSTQ
-187 RILYISEYPGFSFV
+187 YFPEYAGFSFIEQ
-201 KSKEGST
+201 SENST
-208 LVQFCC
+208 FIRFDC
-214 NRNQF
+214 NRKCF
-219 GMNPLK
+219 DMKLLK

-280 STERILTI
+280 SMERILTI

-351 LQHILTENDSMD
+351 LQHILTENDNMD

-387 LTLPENFAPAMTKEE
+387 LTLPKNFAPAMTTEE
-402 EAEMCDDLNYLI
+402 EAEMCDDLNYLVNI
-414 NTIASYIC
+414 IISRIC
-422 KNYELFRDRFKQ
+422 KSYTVLPGSFRDEFHEQ
-434 NFIDIFNS
+434 IDLYTS
-442 EFEQYSPYFQGKS
+442 YFQGKS
-455 KEIITAGAL
+455 KEIITASAL

-469 FCVIDCIL
+469 SCMIACFL
-477 DFDSQPIAPLIYSIL
+477 EFDSQPITMLIRSVL
-492 YDSQT
+492 SDSQT

-524 ILQHSKEMDFQEGTN
+524 ILRHSKEMDFQEGTN

-553 AIENVL
+553 AMENVL

-634 PAPEHFIPLT
+634 PVPEHFIPLT

-842 IIIISTKAVR
+842 IIIISNKAVR

>member
-1 MNGSPNMQI
+1 MYGMSTAEQLIAINHMQVAANHAVPSGAMPFQEVLRVYGEDQI
-10 TPDVNQALANA
+10 T
-21 NIPLSPALT
+21 
-30 QYFQQNVTPYLDQ
+30 
-43 LQYQMYQTQV
+43 
-53 SLQDTLQFFVN
+53 
-64 QNRCQLA
+64 
-71 EIDRLKQV
+71 
-79 RQTMPRMFCE
+79 
-89 RQIDGY
+89 
-95 GVCIDHG
+95 GVGSCIDYEKRKIKRI
-102 NQTLVGKLRIRSV
+102 GKLRIHSI
-115 HHCYIDKDGYRKELL
+115 HHCYIDKDGQRKEFL
-130 YVLYSS
+130 YVSYSS
-136 MDDNIHSAV
+136 MDDSTHLAV
-145 VPRDKLAS
+145 VPCDKLAS

-161 SFQWVCKSKA
+161 AFQWVCKSKA
-171 MANDYVAH
+171 MANDYIAYCIH
-179 CINNFAQK
+179 CFLPKSTQ
-187 RILYISEYPGFSFV
+187 YFPEYAGFSFIEQ
-201 KSKEGST
+201 SENST
-208 LVQFCC
+208 FIRFDC
-214 NRNQF
+214 NRKCF
-219 GMNPLK
+219 DMKLLK

-266 LCGLLSSFFREEKY
+266 LCGLLSSFFRKEKY
-280 STERILTI
+280 SMERILTI

-351 LQHILTENDSMD
+351 LQHILTENDNMD

-387 LTLPENFAPAMTKEE
+387 LTLPENFAPAMTTEE
-402 EAEMCDDLNYLI
+402 EAEMCDDLNYLVNI
-414 NTIASYIC
+414 IISRIC
-422 KNYELFRDRFKQ
+422 KSYTVLPGSFRDEFHEQ
-434 NFIDIFNS
+434 IDLYTS
-442 EFEQYSPYFQGKS
+442 YFQGKS
-455 KEIITAGAL
+455 KEIIAAGAL

-469 FCVIDCIL
+469 FCVINCIL
-477 DFDSQPIAPLIYSIL
+477 EFDSQPITPLIYSIL

-503 DAVSEHFIAALND
+503 DAVSEQFIAALND

-524 ILQHSKEMDFQEGTN
+524 ILRHSKEMDFQEGTN

-553 AIENVL
+553 AMENVL

-585 KKNRYPLVVYSH
+585 KKNRYPLMVYSN

-644 ENRIGGVSYQVFD
+644 ENCIGGVSYQVFD

-711 LSVGCGETAEKKV
+711 LSVGCGETAEQDV
-724 QAYIAEHI
+724 RAYIAKHI

-784 ISDMIQKGNVDM
+784 ISDMIQNGNVDM
-796 TSLYEVLTSEQI
+796 ASLYEVLTSEQI

-915 QFLPKSAQVR
+915 QFLPKSTQVR

>member
-1 MNGSPNMQI
+1 MNGMYGMSTAEQLIAINHMQVAANHAVPSGAMPFQEVLRVYGEDQI
-10 TPDVNQALANA
+10 T
-21 NIPLSPALT
+21 
-30 QYFQQNVTPYLDQ
+30 
-43 LQYQMYQTQV
+43 
-53 SLQDTLQFFVN
+53 
-64 QNRCQLA
+64 
-71 EIDRLKQV
+71 
-79 RQTMPRMFCE
+79 
-89 RQIDGY
+89 
-95 GVCIDHG
+95 GVGSCIDYEKRKIKRI
-102 NQTLVGKLRIRSV
+102 GKLRIHSI
-115 HHCYIDKDGYRKELL
+115 HHCYIDKDGQRKEFL
-130 YVLYSS
+130 YVSYSS
-136 MDDNIHSAV
+136 MDDSTHLAV
-145 VPRDKLAS
+145 VPCDKLAS

-161 SFQWVCKSKA
+161 AFQWVCKSKA
-171 MANDYVAH
+171 MANDYIAYCIH
-179 CINNFAQK
+179 CFLPKSTQ
-187 RILYISEYPGFSFV
+187 YFPEYAGFSFIEQ
-201 KSKEGST
+201 SENST
-208 LVQFCC
+208 FIRFDC
-214 NRNQF
+214 NRKCF
-219 GMNPLK
+219 DMKLLK

-266 LCGLLSSFFREEKY
+266 LCGLLSSFFRKEKY
-280 STERILTI
+280 SMERILTI

-351 LQHILTENDSMD
+351 LQHILTENDNMD

-387 LTLPENFAPAMTKEE
+387 LTLPENFAPAMTTEE
-402 EAEMCDDLNYLI
+402 EAEMCDDLNYLVNI
-414 NTIASYIC
+414 IISRIC
-422 KNYELFRDRFKQ
+422 KSYTVLPGSFRDEFHEQ
-434 NFIDIFNS
+434 IDLYTS
-442 EFEQYSPYFQGKS
+442 YFQGKS
-455 KEIITAGAL
+455 KEIIAAGAL

-469 FCVIDCIL
+469 FCVINCIL
-477 DFDSQPIAPLIYSIL
+477 EFDSQPITPLIYSIL

-503 DAVSEHFIAALND
+503 DAVSEQFIAALND

-524 ILQHSKEMDFQEGTN
+524 ILRHSKEMDFQEGTN

-553 AIENVL
+553 AMENVL

-585 KKNRYPLVVYSH
+585 KKNRYPLVVYSN

-644 ENRIGGVSYQVFD
+644 ENCIGGVSYQVFD

-711 LSVGCGETAEKKV
+711 LSVGCGETAEQDV
-724 QAYIAEHI
+724 RAYIAKHI

-784 ISDMIQKGNVDM
+784 ISDMIQNGNVDM
-796 TSLYEVLTSEQI
+796 ASLYEVLTSEQI

-915 QFLPKSAQVR
+915 QFLPKSTQVR

>member
-1 MNGSPNMQI
+1 MNGMYGMSTAEQLIAINHMQVAANHAVPSGAMPFQEVLRVYGEDQI
-10 TPDVNQALANA
+10 T
-21 NIPLSPALT
+21 
-30 QYFQQNVTPYLDQ
+30 
-43 LQYQMYQTQV
+43 
-53 SLQDTLQFFVN
+53 
-64 QNRCQLA
+64 
-71 EIDRLKQV
+71 
-79 RQTMPRMFCE
+79 
-89 RQIDGY
+89 
-95 GVCIDHG
+95 GVGSCID
-102 NQTLVGKLRIRSV
+102 QEKRKIKRIGKLRIHNI
-115 HHCYIDKDGYRKELL
+115 HHCYIDKDGQRKEFL
-130 YVLYSS
+130 YVSYSS
-136 MDDNIHSAV
+136 MDDSTHLAV
-145 VPRDKLAS
+145 VPCDKLAS

-161 SFQWVCKSKA
+161 SFQWMCKSKA
-171 MANDYVAH
+171 MANDYIAY
-179 CINNFAQK
+179 CIRCFPPKSTQ
-187 RILYISEYPGFSFV
+187 YFPEYAGFSFIEQ
-201 KSKEGST
+201 SENST
-208 LVQFCC
+208 SIRFDC
-214 NRNQF
+214 NRKCF
-219 GMNPLK
+219 DMKLLK

-266 LCGLLSSFFREEKY
+266 LCGLLSSFFRKEKY
-280 STERILTI
+280 SMERILTI

-351 LQHILTENDSMD
+351 LQYILTENDNMD

-387 LTLPENFAPAMTKEE
+387 LTLPENFAPAMTTKE
-402 EAEMCDDLNYLI
+402 EAEMCDDLNYLVNFI
-414 NTIASYIC
+414 ISCIC
-422 KNYELFRDRFKQ
+422 KSYTVLPGAFQDEFHEQ
-434 NFIDIFNS
+434 IDLYTS
-442 EFEQYSPYFQGKS
+442 YFQGKS
-455 KEIITAGAL
+455 KEMIAAGAL

-469 FCVIDCIL
+469 SCMIAYFL
-477 DFDSQPIAPLIYSIL
+477 EFDSQPITMLIRSVL
-492 YDSQT
+492 SDSQT

-503 DAVSEHFIAALND
+503 DAVSEQFIAALND

-585 KKNRYPLVVYSH
+585 KKNRYPLVVYSN

-644 ENRIGGVSYQVFD
+644 ENCIGGVSYQVFD

-711 LSVGCGETAEKKV
+711 LSVGCGETAEQDV
-724 QAYIAEHI
+724 RAYIAKHI

-796 TSLYEVLTSEQI
+796 ASLYEVLTSEQI

-842 IIIISTKAVR
+842 III
-852 SNGGSGLIDMLLMSL
+852 
-867 YYYQQAHGEKQL
+867 
-879 SVFIDEIRT
+879 
-888 QNLSTKG
+888 
-895 PIAKILTESRKNRMS
+895 
-910 LNFAT
+910 
-915 QFLPKSAQVR
+915 
-925 EIMDNAAIHAF
+925 
-936 FPLDDRT
+936 
-943 AASAAKL
+943 
-950 LNIDPQA
+950 
-957 LTLLETGECYI
+957 
-968 KGTFYNQNR
+968 
-977 QKAIPGILHGTTYRN
+977 
-992 FKKAKP
+992 KK
-998 KLHKRPFIDVPC
+998 H
-1010 FDEKRCNFPPAKN
+1010 